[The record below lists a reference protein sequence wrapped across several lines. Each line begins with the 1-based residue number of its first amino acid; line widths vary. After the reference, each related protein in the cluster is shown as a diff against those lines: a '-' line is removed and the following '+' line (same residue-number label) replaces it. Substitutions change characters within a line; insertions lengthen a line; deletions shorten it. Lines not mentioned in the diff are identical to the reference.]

1 MARLIVKWR
10 YIKPGAPKQGEHYV
24 DYIAT
29 REGVEIESEKWKDEP
44 ATKEQEKLV
53 NRLIADFPD
62 CKDSFEYQDYLSAKT
77 KYTATEFI
85 DKAIEENV
93 DRIGKKENYIG
104 YIAMRPR
111 VEKSGAHGLIS
122 YTDEPIK
129 LSKVAKEVGNHDGI
143 VWTTI
148 ISLRR
153 EDAEKL
159 GYDNLPA
166 WKTLL
171 QAKSQ
176 DLANAMGVP
185 ITDMKWYAAFHN
197 ESGHPHVH
205 LVSYST
211 GKEPYMTRQGLEK
224 LKAAYAHEIFKND
237 LYEIYE
243 KQTEYR
249 DELRAESKEKIA
261 EIIRGINGKK
271 YENETLELMLK
282 ALAEKLQKHK
292 GKKVYGYLPKDVKN
306 LVNGVIDELMRDSDL
321 QKLYELWYEQR
332 ENVLKTYRDK
342 MPARM
347 SLSANEEFKS
357 VRNAVIAE
365 VLNLSFSSTPVID
378 ETPAEPTDKEIEK
391 SEKKSRKD
399 YKTAWQFYDWAK
411 ACMDKNGENYNPE
424 FAVKLF
430 TEAANG
436 GITVAKYK
444 LGKMLLNGDGVE
456 KDIVKAVEWL
466 KQAALEENEFAEYA
480 LGRLYLKGEEVEK
493 DLPLAMEYLR
503 SAAAKGNEYAAELI
517 RQKELFDKQNISLCI
532 SRLFKYLCGV
542 LQEKTEAIRA
552 NSTNEQ
558 RCTVQI
564 NLKKRENGNYEM
576 RVLAGAEGKIAEEIV
591 TYGAES
597 GKEPDGVSA
606 DGYLAFCGQN
616 VKADVTSFTIESNG
630 KTTFESAFTHDELA
644 YPDESQNG
652 KIWTISGRY
661 GENAVYCGAANRVG
675 LSAGRG
681 LRSNTAVEA
690 NTETEKT
697 FELSFK
703 WYYSAAETPQ
713 NSYVGVRFGCG
724 TSENFAGIGKKD
736 GKTVLVWYAKS
747 EIRAFVPLSAEAV
760 AEGENT
766 LLFRG
771 KFGEKLE
778 IEANGVTHELDN
790 FDTTGNFALSLYRT
804 GETGNEAAGD
814 TAKIEID
821 DALFVRYVSRNSKA
835 ESVSNDFSGV
845 KISEIEASDG
855 ILSVKEYYI
864 NRSAYYV
871 GAEVN
876 LPLVYAEG
884 KKGSLL
890 FGECKNYGYFAPKK
904 EYSEWIMRFD
914 LRVTDERNV
923 KQNPDGSFD
932 LPKLKSGAML
942 GVSFGKEYAAQSAT
956 ETDGIFFYNWY
967 NPDFTEGKQTYTGAD
982 GQVYCGTYLAASDTE
997 KSSWKFGN
1005 APISYDLWGDKSA
1018 VYNIM
1023 VIAENSTAKLYMKR
1037 ADESAEKMSSPIFT
1051 VTGVNTCGYA
1061 AIVGLNS
1068 ASFRI
1073 SNYSVTNISP
1083 YRGRSG
1089 K

>member
-1 MARLIVKWR
+1 MKH
-10 YIKPGAPKQGEHYV
+10 KHSKT
-24 DYIAT
+24 IA
-29 REGVEIESEKWKDEP
+29 
-44 ATKEQEKLV
+44 L
-53 NRLIADFPD
+53 
-62 CKDSFEYQDYLSAKT
+62 LSACCFVAAAIVIPCGETKT
-77 KYTATEFI
+77 CEAATSAERIFF
-85 DKAIEENV
+85 DNFDAQTLDSRRWNADESSVSLQKQYNVLRLNLADEWGPAVTLRQYKIEGDCNITFTLTQTSGNGWLGLAFGNKNAGDFTKGAKHVLRLE
-93 DRIGKKENYIG
+93 
-104 YIAMRPR
+104 
-111 VEKSGAHGLIS
+111 EKSVSLHSADIS
-122 YTDEPIK
+122 
-129 LSKVAKEVGNHDGI
+129 G
-143 VWTTI
+143 
-148 ISLRR
+148 
-153 EDAEKL
+153 
-159 GYDNLPA
+159 
-166 WKTLL
+166 
-171 QAKSQ
+171 
-176 DLANAMGVP
+176 
-185 ITDMKWYAAFHN
+185 
-197 ESGHPHVH
+197 
-205 LVSYST
+205 
-211 GKEPYMTRQGLEK
+211 
-224 LKAAYAHEIFKND
+224 
-237 LYEIYE
+237 
-243 KQTEYR
+243 
-249 DELRAESKEKIA
+249 
-261 EIIRGINGKK
+261 
-271 YENETLELMLK
+271 
-282 ALAEKLQKHK
+282 
-292 GKKVYGYLPKDVKN
+292 
-306 LVNGVIDELMRDSDL
+306 
-321 QKLYELWYEQR
+321 
-332 ENVLKTYRDK
+332 
-342 MPARM
+342 
-347 SLSANEEFKS
+347 
-357 VRNAVIAE
+357 
-365 VLNLSFSSTPVID
+365 
-378 ETPAEPTDKEIEK
+378 
-391 SEKKSRKD
+391 
-399 YKTAWQFYDWAK
+399 
-411 ACMDKNGENYNPE
+411 
-424 FAVKLF
+424 
-430 TEAANG
+430 
-436 GITVAKYK
+436 
-444 LGKMLLNGDGVE
+444 LLNDE
-456 KDIVKAVEWL
+456 S
-466 KQAALEENEFAEYA
+466 AE
-480 LGRLYLKGEEVEK
+480 
-493 DLPLAMEYLR
+493 
-503 SAAAKGNEYAAELI
+503 
-517 RQKELFDKQNISLCI
+517 QN
-532 SRLFKYLCGV
+532 RV
-542 LQEKTEAIRA
+542 QNEKTEAIRA
-552 NSTNEQ
+552 NSANEQ
-558 RCTVQI
+558 RCTVRI

-576 RVLAGAEGKIAEEIV
+576 RVLAGAAGKIAEEIV

-713 NSYVGVRFGCG
+713 NSYVGVRFGCDK
-724 TSENFAGIGKKD
+724 SENFAGIGKKD

-982 GQVYCGTYLAASDTE
+982 GQVYCGTYLAATDTE

>member
-1 MARLIVKWR
+1 MKH
-10 YIKPGAPKQGEHYV
+10 KHSKT
-24 DYIAT
+24 IA
-29 REGVEIESEKWKDEP
+29 
-44 ATKEQEKLV
+44 L
-53 NRLIADFPD
+53 
-62 CKDSFEYQDYLSAKT
+62 LSACCFAAAAICIPVGKT
-77 KYTATEFI
+77 KTCEAATSAERIFF
-85 DKAIEENV
+85 DNFDAQTLDSRRWRADESSVSLQKQYNVLRLNLADEWGPAVTLRKYKIEGDCTITFTLTQTSGNGWLGLAFGNKNAGDFTKGAKHVLRLE
-93 DRIGKKENYIG
+93 
-104 YIAMRPR
+104 
-111 VEKSGAHGLIS
+111 EKS
-122 YTDEPIK
+122 
-129 LSKVAKEVGNHDGI
+129 V
-143 VWTTI
+143 
-148 ISLRR
+148 SLHSA
-153 EDAEKL
+153 D
-159 GYDNLPA
+159 
-166 WKTLL
+166 
-171 QAKSQ
+171 S
-176 DLANAMGVP
+176 
-185 ITDMKWYAAFHN
+185 
-197 ESGHPHVH
+197 SG
-205 LVSYST
+205 
-211 GKEPYMTRQGLEK
+211 
-224 LKAAYAHEIFKND
+224 
-237 LYEIYE
+237 
-243 KQTEYR
+243 
-249 DELRAESKEKIA
+249 
-261 EIIRGINGKK
+261 
-271 YENETLELMLK
+271 
-282 ALAEKLQKHK
+282 
-292 GKKVYGYLPKDVKN
+292 
-306 LVNGVIDELMRDSDL
+306 
-321 QKLYELWYEQR
+321 
-332 ENVLKTYRDK
+332 
-342 MPARM
+342 
-347 SLSANEEFKS
+347 
-357 VRNAVIAE
+357 
-365 VLNLSFSSTPVID
+365 VLNDAS
-378 ETPAEPTDKEIEK
+378 
-391 SEKKSRKD
+391 
-399 YKTAWQFYDWAK
+399 
-411 ACMDKNGENYNPE
+411 
-424 FAVKLF
+424 
-430 TEAANG
+430 
-436 GITVAKYK
+436 
-444 LGKMLLNGDGVE
+444 VE
-456 KDIVKAVEWL
+456 
-466 KQAALEENEFAEYA
+466 
-480 LGRLYLKGEEVEK
+480 
-493 DLPLAMEYLR
+493 
-503 SAAAKGNEYAAELI
+503 
-517 RQKELFDKQNISLCI
+517 QN
-532 SRLFKYLCGV
+532 RV
-542 LQEKTEAIRA
+542 QNEKTEAIRA
-552 NSTNEQ
+552 NSANEQ
-558 RCTVQI
+558 RYTVQI

-591 TYGAES
+591 TYGAAD
-597 GKEPDGVSA
+597 GKEPDGVFA

-616 VKADVTSFTIESNG
+616 VKADVTSFSIESNG
-630 KTTFESAFTHDELA
+630 KTAFESAFTHDELA

-713 NSYVGVRFGCG
+713 NSYVGVRFGCDK
-724 TSENFAGIGKKD
+724 SENFAGIGKKD

-771 KFGEKLE
+771 KFGKKLE
-778 IEANGVTHELDN
+778 IEANGVTHELEN

-942 GVSFGKEYAAQSAT
+942 GVSFGKEYVAQSAT

-982 GQVYCGTYLAASDTE
+982 GQVYCGTYLAATDTE

>member
-1 MARLIVKWR
+1 MKH
-10 YIKPGAPKQGEHYV
+10 KHSKM
-24 DYIAT
+24 IA
-29 REGVEIESEKWKDEP
+29 
-44 ATKEQEKLV
+44 L
-53 NRLIADFPD
+53 
-62 CKDSFEYQDYLSAKT
+62 LSACCFVAAAIMIPRGETKT
-77 KYTATEFI
+77 CEAATSAERIFFDNFDAQTLDSRRWNADESSVSLQKQYNVLRLNLADEWGPAVTLRKY
-85 DKAIEENV
+85 KIEGDCNITFTLTQTSGNGWLGLAFGNKNAGDFTKGAKHVLRLE
-93 DRIGKKENYIG
+93 
-104 YIAMRPR
+104 
-111 VEKSGAHGLIS
+111 EKSVSLHSADIS
-122 YTDEPIK
+122 
-129 LSKVAKEVGNHDGI
+129 G
-143 VWTTI
+143 
-148 ISLRR
+148 
-153 EDAEKL
+153 
-159 GYDNLPA
+159 
-166 WKTLL
+166 
-171 QAKSQ
+171 
-176 DLANAMGVP
+176 
-185 ITDMKWYAAFHN
+185 
-197 ESGHPHVH
+197 
-205 LVSYST
+205 
-211 GKEPYMTRQGLEK
+211 
-224 LKAAYAHEIFKND
+224 
-237 LYEIYE
+237 
-243 KQTEYR
+243 
-249 DELRAESKEKIA
+249 
-261 EIIRGINGKK
+261 
-271 YENETLELMLK
+271 
-282 ALAEKLQKHK
+282 
-292 GKKVYGYLPKDVKN
+292 
-306 LVNGVIDELMRDSDL
+306 
-321 QKLYELWYEQR
+321 
-332 ENVLKTYRDK
+332 
-342 MPARM
+342 
-347 SLSANEEFKS
+347 
-357 VRNAVIAE
+357 
-365 VLNLSFSSTPVID
+365 VLNDAS
-378 ETPAEPTDKEIEK
+378 AE
-391 SEKKSRKD
+391 
-399 YKTAWQFYDWAK
+399 
-411 ACMDKNGENYNPE
+411 
-424 FAVKLF
+424 
-430 TEAANG
+430 
-436 GITVAKYK
+436 
-444 LGKMLLNGDGVE
+444 
-456 KDIVKAVEWL
+456 
-466 KQAALEENEFAEYA
+466 
-480 LGRLYLKGEEVEK
+480 
-493 DLPLAMEYLR
+493 
-503 SAAAKGNEYAAELI
+503 
-517 RQKELFDKQNISLCI
+517 QN
-532 SRLFKYLCGV
+532 RV
-542 LQEKTEAIRA
+542 QNEKTEAIRA
-552 NSTNEQ
+552 NSANDQ

-713 NSYVGVRFGCG
+713 NSYVGVRFGCDK
-724 TSENFAGIGKKD
+724 SENFAGIGKKD

-890 FGECKNYGYFAPKK
+890 FSECKNYGYFAPKK

>member
-1 MARLIVKWR
+1 MKH
-10 YIKPGAPKQGEHYV
+10 KHSKT
-24 DYIAT
+24 IA
-29 REGVEIESEKWKDEP
+29 
-44 ATKEQEKLV
+44 L
-53 NRLIADFPD
+53 
-62 CKDSFEYQDYLSAKT
+62 LSACCFAAAAIMIPRGETKT
-77 KYTATEFI
+77 CEAATSAERIFF
-85 DKAIEENV
+85 DNFDAQTLDSRRWNADESSVSLQKQYNVLRLNLADEWGPAVTLRQYKIEGDCNITFTLTQTSGNGWLGLAFGNKNAGDFTKGAKHVLRLE
-93 DRIGKKENYIG
+93 
-104 YIAMRPR
+104 
-111 VEKSGAHGLIS
+111 EKSVSLHSADIS
-122 YTDEPIK
+122 
-129 LSKVAKEVGNHDGI
+129 G
-143 VWTTI
+143 
-148 ISLRR
+148 
-153 EDAEKL
+153 
-159 GYDNLPA
+159 
-166 WKTLL
+166 
-171 QAKSQ
+171 
-176 DLANAMGVP
+176 
-185 ITDMKWYAAFHN
+185 
-197 ESGHPHVH
+197 
-205 LVSYST
+205 
-211 GKEPYMTRQGLEK
+211 
-224 LKAAYAHEIFKND
+224 
-237 LYEIYE
+237 
-243 KQTEYR
+243 
-249 DELRAESKEKIA
+249 
-261 EIIRGINGKK
+261 
-271 YENETLELMLK
+271 
-282 ALAEKLQKHK
+282 
-292 GKKVYGYLPKDVKN
+292 
-306 LVNGVIDELMRDSDL
+306 
-321 QKLYELWYEQR
+321 
-332 ENVLKTYRDK
+332 
-342 MPARM
+342 
-347 SLSANEEFKS
+347 
-357 VRNAVIAE
+357 
-365 VLNLSFSSTPVID
+365 VLNDAS
-378 ETPAEPTDKEIEK
+378 AE
-391 SEKKSRKD
+391 
-399 YKTAWQFYDWAK
+399 
-411 ACMDKNGENYNPE
+411 
-424 FAVKLF
+424 
-430 TEAANG
+430 
-436 GITVAKYK
+436 
-444 LGKMLLNGDGVE
+444 
-456 KDIVKAVEWL
+456 
-466 KQAALEENEFAEYA
+466 
-480 LGRLYLKGEEVEK
+480 
-493 DLPLAMEYLR
+493 
-503 SAAAKGNEYAAELI
+503 
-517 RQKELFDKQNISLCI
+517 QN
-532 SRLFKYLCGV
+532 RV
-542 LQEKTEAIRA
+542 QNEKTEAIRA
-552 NSTNEQ
+552 NSANEQ

-576 RVLAGAEGKIAEEIV
+576 RVLAGAAGKIAEEIV

-597 GKEPDGVSA
+597 GKEPDGVSV

-661 GENAVYCGAANRVG
+661 GEKAVYCGAANRVG

-713 NSYVGVRFGCG
+713 NSYVGVRFGCDKI
-724 TSENFAGIGKKD
+724 ENFAGIGKKD

-932 LPKLKSGAML
+932 LQKLKSGAML

-1005 APISYDLWGDKSA
+1005 APISYDLWGDKST

-1037 ADESAEKMSSPIFT
+1037 ADEGAEKMSSPIFT

>member
-1 MARLIVKWR
+1 MKH
-10 YIKPGAPKQGEHYV
+10 KHSKT
-24 DYIAT
+24 IA
-29 REGVEIESEKWKDEP
+29 
-44 ATKEQEKLV
+44 L
-53 NRLIADFPD
+53 
-62 CKDSFEYQDYLSAKT
+62 LSACCFVAAAIVIPRGETKT
-77 KYTATEFI
+77 CEAATYEERIFFDNFDAQTLDSRRWNADESSVSLQKQYNVLRLNLADEWGPAITLRKY
-85 DKAIEENV
+85 KIEGDCNITFTLTQTSGNGWLGLAFGNKNAGDFTKGAKHVLRLE
-93 DRIGKKENYIG
+93 
-104 YIAMRPR
+104 
-111 VEKSGAHGLIS
+111 EKSVSLHSADIS
-122 YTDEPIK
+122 
-129 LSKVAKEVGNHDGI
+129 G
-143 VWTTI
+143 
-148 ISLRR
+148 
-153 EDAEKL
+153 
-159 GYDNLPA
+159 
-166 WKTLL
+166 
-171 QAKSQ
+171 
-176 DLANAMGVP
+176 
-185 ITDMKWYAAFHN
+185 
-197 ESGHPHVH
+197 
-205 LVSYST
+205 
-211 GKEPYMTRQGLEK
+211 
-224 LKAAYAHEIFKND
+224 
-237 LYEIYE
+237 
-243 KQTEYR
+243 
-249 DELRAESKEKIA
+249 
-261 EIIRGINGKK
+261 
-271 YENETLELMLK
+271 
-282 ALAEKLQKHK
+282 
-292 GKKVYGYLPKDVKN
+292 
-306 LVNGVIDELMRDSDL
+306 
-321 QKLYELWYEQR
+321 
-332 ENVLKTYRDK
+332 
-342 MPARM
+342 
-347 SLSANEEFKS
+347 
-357 VRNAVIAE
+357 
-365 VLNLSFSSTPVID
+365 VLNDAS
-378 ETPAEPTDKEIEK
+378 AE
-391 SEKKSRKD
+391 
-399 YKTAWQFYDWAK
+399 
-411 ACMDKNGENYNPE
+411 
-424 FAVKLF
+424 
-430 TEAANG
+430 
-436 GITVAKYK
+436 
-444 LGKMLLNGDGVE
+444 
-456 KDIVKAVEWL
+456 
-466 KQAALEENEFAEYA
+466 
-480 LGRLYLKGEEVEK
+480 
-493 DLPLAMEYLR
+493 
-503 SAAAKGNEYAAELI
+503 
-517 RQKELFDKQNISLCI
+517 QN
-532 SRLFKYLCGV
+532 RV
-542 LQEKTEAIRA
+542 QNEKTEAIRA
-552 NSTNEQ
+552 NSANEQ

-576 RVLAGAEGKIAEEIV
+576 RVLAGAAGKIAEEIV

-713 NSYVGVRFGCG
+713 NSYVGVRFGCDK
-724 TSENFAGIGKKD
+724 SENFAGIGKKD

-778 IEANGVTHELDN
+778 IEANGVTHEFDN

-923 KQNPDGSFD
+923 KRNPDGSFD

-942 GVSFGKEYAAQSAT
+942 GVSFGKEYAAQSST

>member
-1 MARLIVKWR
+1 MKH
-10 YIKPGAPKQGEHYV
+10 KHSKT
-24 DYIAT
+24 IA
-29 REGVEIESEKWKDEP
+29 
-44 ATKEQEKLV
+44 L
-53 NRLIADFPD
+53 
-62 CKDSFEYQDYLSAKT
+62 LSACCFAVAAIVIPRSETKT
-77 KYTATEFI
+77 CEAATSAERIFF
-85 DKAIEENV
+85 DNFDAQTLDSRRWNADESSVSLQKQYNVLRLNLADEWGPAVTLRRYKIEGDCNITFTLTQTSGNGWLGLAFGNKNAGDFTKGAKHVLRFE
-93 DRIGKKENYIG
+93 
-104 YIAMRPR
+104 
-111 VEKSGAHGLIS
+111 EKSVSLHSADIS
-122 YTDEPIK
+122 
-129 LSKVAKEVGNHDGI
+129 G
-143 VWTTI
+143 
-148 ISLRR
+148 
-153 EDAEKL
+153 
-159 GYDNLPA
+159 
-166 WKTLL
+166 
-171 QAKSQ
+171 
-176 DLANAMGVP
+176 
-185 ITDMKWYAAFHN
+185 
-197 ESGHPHVH
+197 
-205 LVSYST
+205 
-211 GKEPYMTRQGLEK
+211 
-224 LKAAYAHEIFKND
+224 
-237 LYEIYE
+237 
-243 KQTEYR
+243 
-249 DELRAESKEKIA
+249 
-261 EIIRGINGKK
+261 
-271 YENETLELMLK
+271 
-282 ALAEKLQKHK
+282 
-292 GKKVYGYLPKDVKN
+292 
-306 LVNGVIDELMRDSDL
+306 
-321 QKLYELWYEQR
+321 
-332 ENVLKTYRDK
+332 
-342 MPARM
+342 
-347 SLSANEEFKS
+347 
-357 VRNAVIAE
+357 
-365 VLNLSFSSTPVID
+365 VLNDAS
-378 ETPAEPTDKEIEK
+378 AE
-391 SEKKSRKD
+391 
-399 YKTAWQFYDWAK
+399 
-411 ACMDKNGENYNPE
+411 
-424 FAVKLF
+424 
-430 TEAANG
+430 
-436 GITVAKYK
+436 
-444 LGKMLLNGDGVE
+444 
-456 KDIVKAVEWL
+456 
-466 KQAALEENEFAEYA
+466 
-480 LGRLYLKGEEVEK
+480 
-493 DLPLAMEYLR
+493 
-503 SAAAKGNEYAAELI
+503 
-517 RQKELFDKQNISLCI
+517 QN
-532 SRLFKYLCGV
+532 RV
-542 LQEKTEAIRA
+542 QNEKTEAIRT
-552 NSTNEQ
+552 NSANEQ

-591 TYGAES
+591 TYGAAD

-661 GENAVYCGAANRVG
+661 GEKAVYCGAANRVG

-713 NSYVGVRFGCG
+713 NSYVGVRFGCDK
-724 TSENFAGIGKKD
+724 SENFAGIGKKD

-804 GETGNEAAGD
+804 GETGNETAGD

>member
-1 MARLIVKWR
+1 MLRLNLADEWGPAVTLRQYKIEGDCNITFTLTQTSGNGWLGLAFGNKNAGDFT
-10 YIKPGAPKQGEHYV
+10 KGAKHV
-24 DYIAT
+24 
-29 REGVEIESEKWKDEP
+29 
-44 ATKEQEKLV
+44 L
-53 NRLIADFPD
+53 RL
-62 CKDSFEYQDYLSAKT
+62 E
-77 KYTATEFI
+77 
-85 DKAIEENV
+85 
-93 DRIGKKENYIG
+93 
-104 YIAMRPR
+104 
-111 VEKSGAHGLIS
+111 EKSVSLHSADIS
-122 YTDEPIK
+122 
-129 LSKVAKEVGNHDGI
+129 G
-143 VWTTI
+143 
-148 ISLRR
+148 
-153 EDAEKL
+153 
-159 GYDNLPA
+159 
-166 WKTLL
+166 
-171 QAKSQ
+171 
-176 DLANAMGVP
+176 
-185 ITDMKWYAAFHN
+185 
-197 ESGHPHVH
+197 
-205 LVSYST
+205 
-211 GKEPYMTRQGLEK
+211 
-224 LKAAYAHEIFKND
+224 
-237 LYEIYE
+237 
-243 KQTEYR
+243 
-249 DELRAESKEKIA
+249 
-261 EIIRGINGKK
+261 
-271 YENETLELMLK
+271 
-282 ALAEKLQKHK
+282 
-292 GKKVYGYLPKDVKN
+292 
-306 LVNGVIDELMRDSDL
+306 
-321 QKLYELWYEQR
+321 
-332 ENVLKTYRDK
+332 
-342 MPARM
+342 
-347 SLSANEEFKS
+347 
-357 VRNAVIAE
+357 
-365 VLNLSFSSTPVID
+365 VLNDAS
-378 ETPAEPTDKEIEK
+378 AE
-391 SEKKSRKD
+391 
-399 YKTAWQFYDWAK
+399 
-411 ACMDKNGENYNPE
+411 
-424 FAVKLF
+424 
-430 TEAANG
+430 
-436 GITVAKYK
+436 
-444 LGKMLLNGDGVE
+444 
-456 KDIVKAVEWL
+456 
-466 KQAALEENEFAEYA
+466 
-480 LGRLYLKGEEVEK
+480 
-493 DLPLAMEYLR
+493 
-503 SAAAKGNEYAAELI
+503 
-517 RQKELFDKQNISLCI
+517 QN
-532 SRLFKYLCGV
+532 RV
-542 LQEKTEAIRA
+542 QNEKTEAIRA
-552 NSTNEQ
+552 NSANEQ

-713 NSYVGVRFGCG
+713 NSYVGVRFGCDK
-724 TSENFAGIGKKD
+724 SENFAGIGKKD

-778 IEANGVTHELDN
+778 IEANGVTHEFDN

-1083 YRGRSG
+1083 YRGRGG

>member
-1 MARLIVKWR
+1 MK
-10 YIKPGAPKQGEHYV
+10 YKHSKT
-24 DYIAT
+24 IA
-29 REGVEIESEKWKDEP
+29 
-44 ATKEQEKLV
+44 L
-53 NRLIADFPD
+53 
-62 CKDSFEYQDYLSAKT
+62 LSACCFAVAAICIPVGKT
-77 KYTATEFI
+77 KTCEAATSAERIFF
-85 DKAIEENV
+85 DNFDAQTLDSRRWNADESSVSLQKQYNV
-93 DRIGKKENYIG
+93 LRLNL
-104 YIAMRPR
+104 A
-111 VEKSGAHGLIS
+111 
-122 YTDEPIK
+122 DEWGPA
-129 LSKVAKEVGNHDGI
+129 V
-143 VWTTI
+143 T
-148 ISLRR
+148 LRR
-153 EDAEKL
+153 YKIEGDCNITFTLTQTSGNGWL
-159 GYDNLPA
+159 GLAFGNKNAGDFTKGAKHVLR
-166 WKTLL
+166 LE
-171 QAKSQ
+171 AKSVSLHSA
-176 DLANAMGVP
+176 D
-185 ITDMKWYAAFHN
+185 I
-197 ESGHPHVH
+197 SG
-205 LVSYST
+205 
-211 GKEPYMTRQGLEK
+211 
-224 LKAAYAHEIFKND
+224 
-237 LYEIYE
+237 
-243 KQTEYR
+243 
-249 DELRAESKEKIA
+249 
-261 EIIRGINGKK
+261 
-271 YENETLELMLK
+271 
-282 ALAEKLQKHK
+282 
-292 GKKVYGYLPKDVKN
+292 
-306 LVNGVIDELMRDSDL
+306 
-321 QKLYELWYEQR
+321 
-332 ENVLKTYRDK
+332 
-342 MPARM
+342 
-347 SLSANEEFKS
+347 
-357 VRNAVIAE
+357 
-365 VLNLSFSSTPVID
+365 VLNDAS
-378 ETPAEPTDKEIEK
+378 AE
-391 SEKKSRKD
+391 
-399 YKTAWQFYDWAK
+399 
-411 ACMDKNGENYNPE
+411 
-424 FAVKLF
+424 
-430 TEAANG
+430 
-436 GITVAKYK
+436 
-444 LGKMLLNGDGVE
+444 
-456 KDIVKAVEWL
+456 
-466 KQAALEENEFAEYA
+466 
-480 LGRLYLKGEEVEK
+480 
-493 DLPLAMEYLR
+493 
-503 SAAAKGNEYAAELI
+503 
-517 RQKELFDKQNISLCI
+517 QN
-532 SRLFKYLCGV
+532 RV
-542 LQEKTEAIRA
+542 QNEKTEAIRT
-552 NSTNEQ
+552 NSANEQ

-564 NLKKRENGNYEM
+564 NLKKRENGSYEM
-576 RVLAGAEGKIAEEIV
+576 RVFAGAAGKNAEEIV
-591 TYGAES
+591 TYGAAD
-597 GKEPDGVSA
+597 GKEPDGISA

-616 VKADVTSFTIESNG
+616 VKADVASFKIEANG
-630 KTTFESAFTHDELA
+630 KTAFESAFTHDELA

-713 NSYVGVRFGCG
+713 NSYVGVRFGCDK
-724 TSENFAGIGKKD
+724 SENFAGIGKKD

-747 EIRAFVPLSAEAV
+747 EIRAFVLLSAEAV

-790 FDTTGNFALSLYRT
+790 FDTTGNFALSIYSPDDAK
-804 GETGNEAAGD
+804 NEAAGD

-904 EYSEWIMRFD
+904 EYSEWIIRFD
-914 LRVTDERNV
+914 LQVTDERNV

-1051 VTGVNTCGYA
+1051 ITGVNTCGYA

>member
-1 MARLIVKWR
+1 MKH
-10 YIKPGAPKQGEHYV
+10 KHSKT
-24 DYIAT
+24 IA
-29 REGVEIESEKWKDEP
+29 
-44 ATKEQEKLV
+44 L
-53 NRLIADFPD
+53 
-62 CKDSFEYQDYLSAKT
+62 LSACCFAAAAIVIPRGETKT
-77 KYTATEFI
+77 CEAATSAERIFF
-85 DKAIEENV
+85 DNFDAQTLDSRRWNADESSVSLQKQYNVLRLNLADEWGPAVTLRRYKIEGDCNITFTLTQTSGNGWLGLAFGNKNAGDFTKGAKHVLRLE
-93 DRIGKKENYIG
+93 
-104 YIAMRPR
+104 
-111 VEKSGAHGLIS
+111 EKSVSLHSADIS
-122 YTDEPIK
+122 
-129 LSKVAKEVGNHDGI
+129 G
-143 VWTTI
+143 
-148 ISLRR
+148 
-153 EDAEKL
+153 
-159 GYDNLPA
+159 
-166 WKTLL
+166 
-171 QAKSQ
+171 
-176 DLANAMGVP
+176 
-185 ITDMKWYAAFHN
+185 
-197 ESGHPHVH
+197 
-205 LVSYST
+205 
-211 GKEPYMTRQGLEK
+211 
-224 LKAAYAHEIFKND
+224 
-237 LYEIYE
+237 
-243 KQTEYR
+243 
-249 DELRAESKEKIA
+249 
-261 EIIRGINGKK
+261 
-271 YENETLELMLK
+271 
-282 ALAEKLQKHK
+282 
-292 GKKVYGYLPKDVKN
+292 
-306 LVNGVIDELMRDSDL
+306 
-321 QKLYELWYEQR
+321 
-332 ENVLKTYRDK
+332 
-342 MPARM
+342 
-347 SLSANEEFKS
+347 
-357 VRNAVIAE
+357 
-365 VLNLSFSSTPVID
+365 VLNDAS
-378 ETPAEPTDKEIEK
+378 AE
-391 SEKKSRKD
+391 
-399 YKTAWQFYDWAK
+399 
-411 ACMDKNGENYNPE
+411 
-424 FAVKLF
+424 
-430 TEAANG
+430 
-436 GITVAKYK
+436 
-444 LGKMLLNGDGVE
+444 
-456 KDIVKAVEWL
+456 
-466 KQAALEENEFAEYA
+466 
-480 LGRLYLKGEEVEK
+480 
-493 DLPLAMEYLR
+493 
-503 SAAAKGNEYAAELI
+503 
-517 RQKELFDKQNISLCI
+517 QN
-532 SRLFKYLCGV
+532 RV
-542 LQEKTEAIRA
+542 QNEKTEAIRA
-552 NSTNEQ
+552 NSANDH

-576 RVLAGAEGKIAEEIV
+576 RVLAGAAGKIAEEIV

-661 GENAVYCGAANRVG
+661 GEKAVYCGAANRVG

-713 NSYVGVRFGCG
+713 NSYVGVRFGCDK
-724 TSENFAGIGKKD
+724 SENFAGIGKKD

-778 IEANGVTHELDN
+778 IEANGVTYELDN

-876 LPLVYAEG
+876 LPLVYTEG

>member
-29 REGVEIESEKWKDEP
+29 REGVEIEGEKWKGEP

-53 NRLIADFPD
+53 NRLIVDFPD

-111 VEKSGAHGLIS
+111 VEKSGAHGLFS
-122 YTDEPIK
+122 YFDEPIK
-129 LSKVAKEVGNHDGI
+129 LSKVAKEVGNHDGV
-143 VWTTI
+143 VWTTV
-148 ISLRR
+148 ISLKR
-153 EDAEKL
+153 EDAAKL

-171 QAKSQ
+171 RAKSQ

-205 LVSYST
+205 LVSYSA

-249 DELRAESKEKIA
+249 DELRVESKEKIA
-261 EIIRGINGKK
+261 ETIRRINGKK

-282 ALAEKLQKHK
+282 TLAEKLKQYK
-292 GKKVYGYLPKDVKN
+292 GKKVYGYVPKDVKN
-306 LVNGVIDELMRDSDL
+306 LVNGVIDELMRNNDL

-342 MPARM
+342 MPERM
-347 SLSANEEFKS
+347 PLSANEEFKS

-365 VLNLSFSSTPVID
+365 ALNLSFS
-378 ETPAEPTDKEIEK
+378 ETPTVEETPPEPTEKEIEK
-391 SEKKSRKD
+391 SEKKPRKD

-411 ACMDKNGENYNPE
+411 ACTDKNGEGYNPE

-444 LGKMLLNGDGVE
+444 LGKMLLNGDVVK
-456 KDIVKAVEWL
+456 KDIPKAIEWL
-466 KQAALEENEFAEYA
+466 KQAAMEENEFAEYA
-480 LGRLYLKGEEVEK
+480 LGRLYLFGLGVEK
-493 DLPLAMEYLR
+493 DLPLAMAYLR

-517 RQKELFDKQNISLCI
+517 RQKELFDKQSISLCI

-552 NSTNEQ
+552 NSANEQ

-576 RVLAGAEGKIAEEIV
+576 RVLAGAAGKIAEEIV

-606 DGYLAFCGQN
+606 GGYLAFCGQN

-713 NSYVGVRFGCG
+713 NSYVGVRFGCDK
-724 TSENFAGIGKKD
+724 SENFAGIGKKD
-736 GKTVLVWYAKS
+736 GKIVLVWYAKS
-747 EIRAFVPLSAEAV
+747 EIRAFVLLSAEAV

-982 GQVYCGTYLAASDTE
+982 GQVYCGTYLAATDTE

>member
-29 REGVEIESEKWKDEP
+29 REGVEIEGEKWKGEP

-53 NRLIADFPD
+53 NRLIVDFPD

-111 VEKSGAHGLIS
+111 VEKSGAHGLFS
-122 YTDEPIK
+122 YFDEPIK
-129 LSKVAKEVGNHDGI
+129 LSKVAKEVGNHDGV
-143 VWTTI
+143 VWTTV
-148 ISLRR
+148 ISLKR
-153 EDAEKL
+153 EDAAKL

-171 QAKSQ
+171 RAKPQ

-205 LVSYST
+205 LVSYSA

-249 DELRAESKEKIA
+249 DELRVESKEKIA
-261 EIIRGINGKK
+261 ETIRRINGKK

-282 ALAEKLQKHK
+282 TLAEKLKQYK
-292 GKKVYGYLPKDVKN
+292 GKKVYGYVPKDVKN
-306 LVNGVIDELMRDSDL
+306 LVNGVIDELMRNNDL

-342 MPARM
+342 MPERM
-347 SLSANEEFKS
+347 PLSANEEFKS

-365 VLNLSFSSTPVID
+365 ALNLSFS
-378 ETPAEPTDKEIEK
+378 ETPTVEETPPEPTEKEIEK
-391 SEKKSRKD
+391 SEKKPRKD

-411 ACMDKNGENYNPE
+411 ACTDKNGEGYNPE

-444 LGKMLLNGDGVE
+444 LGKMLLNGDVVK
-456 KDIVKAVEWL
+456 KDIPKAIEWL
-466 KQAALEENEFAEYA
+466 KQAAMEENEFAEYA
-480 LGRLYLKGEEVEK
+480 LGRLYLFGLGVEK
-493 DLPLAMEYLR
+493 DLPLAMAYLR

-517 RQKELFDKQNISLCI
+517 RQKELFDKQSISLCI

-552 NSTNEQ
+552 NSANEQ

-713 NSYVGVRFGCG
+713 NSYVGVRFGCDK
-724 TSENFAGIGKKD
+724 SENFAGIGKKD

-778 IEANGVTHELDN
+778 IEANGVTHEFDN

-956 ETDGIFFYNWY
+956 ETGGIFFYNWY

>member
-29 REGVEIESEKWKDEP
+29 REGVEIEGEKWKGEP

-53 NRLIADFPD
+53 NRLIVDFPD

-111 VEKSGAHGLIS
+111 VEKSGAHGLFS
-122 YTDEPIK
+122 YFDEPIK
-129 LSKVAKEVGNHDGI
+129 LSKVAKEVGNHDGV
-143 VWTTI
+143 VWTTV
-148 ISLRR
+148 ISLKR
-153 EDAEKL
+153 EDAAKL

-171 QAKSQ
+171 RAKSQ

-205 LVSYST
+205 LVSYSA

-249 DELRAESKEKIA
+249 DELRVESKEKIA
-261 EIIRGINGKK
+261 ETIRRINGKK

-282 ALAEKLQKHK
+282 TLAEKLKQYK
-292 GKKVYGYLPKDVKN
+292 GKKVYGYVPKDVKN
-306 LVNGVIDELMRDSDL
+306 LVNGVIDELMRNNDL

-342 MPARM
+342 MPERM
-347 SLSANEEFKS
+347 PLSANEEFKS

-365 VLNLSFSSTPVID
+365 ALNLSFS
-378 ETPAEPTDKEIEK
+378 ETPTVEETPPEPTEKEIEK
-391 SEKKSRKD
+391 SEKKPRKD

-411 ACMDKNGENYNPE
+411 ACTDKNGEGYNPE

-444 LGKMLLNGDGVE
+444 LGKMLLNGDVVK
-456 KDIVKAVEWL
+456 KDIPKAIEWL
-466 KQAALEENEFAEYA
+466 KQAAMEENEFAEYA
-480 LGRLYLKGEEVEK
+480 LGRLYLFGLGVEK
-493 DLPLAMEYLR
+493 DLPLAMAYLR

-517 RQKELFDKQNISLCI
+517 RQKELFDKQSISLCI

-552 NSTNEQ
+552 NSANEQ

-576 RVLAGAEGKIAEEIV
+576 RVLAGAAGKIAEEIV

-606 DGYLAFCGQN
+606 GGYLAFCGQN

-675 LSAGRG
+675 LSSGRG

-713 NSYVGVRFGCG
+713 NSYVGVRFGCDK
-724 TSENFAGIGKKD
+724 SENFAGIGKKD
-736 GKTVLVWYAKS
+736 GKIVLVWYAKS
-747 EIRAFVPLSAEAV
+747 EIRAFVLLSAEAV

-982 GQVYCGTYLAASDTE
+982 GQVYCGTYLAATDTE

>member
-1 MARLIVKWR
+1 MKH
-10 YIKPGAPKQGEHYV
+10 KHSKT
-24 DYIAT
+24 IA
-29 REGVEIESEKWKDEP
+29 
-44 ATKEQEKLV
+44 L
-53 NRLIADFPD
+53 
-62 CKDSFEYQDYLSAKT
+62 LSACCFVAAAICIPVGKT
-77 KYTATEFI
+77 KTCEAATSAERIFF
-85 DKAIEENV
+85 DNFDAQTLDSRRWNADESSVSLQKQYNVLRLNLADEWGPAVTLRQYKIEGDCNITFTLTQTSGNGWLGLAFGNKNAGDFTKGAKHVLRLE
-93 DRIGKKENYIG
+93 
-104 YIAMRPR
+104 
-111 VEKSGAHGLIS
+111 EKSVSLHSADIS
-122 YTDEPIK
+122 
-129 LSKVAKEVGNHDGI
+129 G
-143 VWTTI
+143 
-148 ISLRR
+148 
-153 EDAEKL
+153 
-159 GYDNLPA
+159 
-166 WKTLL
+166 
-171 QAKSQ
+171 
-176 DLANAMGVP
+176 
-185 ITDMKWYAAFHN
+185 
-197 ESGHPHVH
+197 
-205 LVSYST
+205 
-211 GKEPYMTRQGLEK
+211 
-224 LKAAYAHEIFKND
+224 
-237 LYEIYE
+237 
-243 KQTEYR
+243 
-249 DELRAESKEKIA
+249 
-261 EIIRGINGKK
+261 
-271 YENETLELMLK
+271 
-282 ALAEKLQKHK
+282 
-292 GKKVYGYLPKDVKN
+292 
-306 LVNGVIDELMRDSDL
+306 
-321 QKLYELWYEQR
+321 
-332 ENVLKTYRDK
+332 
-342 MPARM
+342 
-347 SLSANEEFKS
+347 
-357 VRNAVIAE
+357 
-365 VLNLSFSSTPVID
+365 VLNDAS
-378 ETPAEPTDKEIEK
+378 AE
-391 SEKKSRKD
+391 
-399 YKTAWQFYDWAK
+399 
-411 ACMDKNGENYNPE
+411 
-424 FAVKLF
+424 
-430 TEAANG
+430 
-436 GITVAKYK
+436 
-444 LGKMLLNGDGVE
+444 
-456 KDIVKAVEWL
+456 
-466 KQAALEENEFAEYA
+466 
-480 LGRLYLKGEEVEK
+480 
-493 DLPLAMEYLR
+493 
-503 SAAAKGNEYAAELI
+503 
-517 RQKELFDKQNISLCI
+517 QN
-532 SRLFKYLCGV
+532 RV
-542 LQEKTEAIRA
+542 QNEKTEAIRA
-552 NSTNEQ
+552 NSANEQ

-661 GENAVYCGAANRVG
+661 GEKAVYCGAANRVG

-697 FELSFK
+697 FELSFQ

-713 NSYVGVRFGCG
+713 NSYVGVRFGCDKI
-724 TSENFAGIGKKD
+724 ENFAGIGKKD

-982 GQVYCGTYLAASDTE
+982 GQVYCGTYLAATDTE

>member
-1 MARLIVKWR
+1 MKH
-10 YIKPGAPKQGEHYV
+10 KHSKT
-24 DYIAT
+24 IA
-29 REGVEIESEKWKDEP
+29 
-44 ATKEQEKLV
+44 L
-53 NRLIADFPD
+53 
-62 CKDSFEYQDYLSAKT
+62 LSACCFVAAAIVIPCGETKT
-77 KYTATEFI
+77 CEAATSAERIFF
-85 DKAIEENV
+85 DNFDAQTLDSRRWNADESSVSLQKQYNVLRLNLADEWGPAVTLRQYKIEGDCNITFTLTQTSGNGWLGLAFGNKNAGDFTKGAKHVLRLE
-93 DRIGKKENYIG
+93 
-104 YIAMRPR
+104 
-111 VEKSGAHGLIS
+111 EKSVSLHSADIS
-122 YTDEPIK
+122 
-129 LSKVAKEVGNHDGI
+129 G
-143 VWTTI
+143 
-148 ISLRR
+148 
-153 EDAEKL
+153 
-159 GYDNLPA
+159 
-166 WKTLL
+166 
-171 QAKSQ
+171 
-176 DLANAMGVP
+176 
-185 ITDMKWYAAFHN
+185 
-197 ESGHPHVH
+197 
-205 LVSYST
+205 
-211 GKEPYMTRQGLEK
+211 
-224 LKAAYAHEIFKND
+224 
-237 LYEIYE
+237 
-243 KQTEYR
+243 
-249 DELRAESKEKIA
+249 
-261 EIIRGINGKK
+261 
-271 YENETLELMLK
+271 
-282 ALAEKLQKHK
+282 
-292 GKKVYGYLPKDVKN
+292 
-306 LVNGVIDELMRDSDL
+306 
-321 QKLYELWYEQR
+321 
-332 ENVLKTYRDK
+332 
-342 MPARM
+342 
-347 SLSANEEFKS
+347 
-357 VRNAVIAE
+357 
-365 VLNLSFSSTPVID
+365 VLNDAS
-378 ETPAEPTDKEIEK
+378 AE
-391 SEKKSRKD
+391 
-399 YKTAWQFYDWAK
+399 
-411 ACMDKNGENYNPE
+411 
-424 FAVKLF
+424 
-430 TEAANG
+430 
-436 GITVAKYK
+436 
-444 LGKMLLNGDGVE
+444 
-456 KDIVKAVEWL
+456 
-466 KQAALEENEFAEYA
+466 
-480 LGRLYLKGEEVEK
+480 
-493 DLPLAMEYLR
+493 
-503 SAAAKGNEYAAELI
+503 
-517 RQKELFDKQNISLCI
+517 QN
-532 SRLFKYLCGV
+532 RV
-542 LQEKTEAIRA
+542 QNEKTEAIRA
-552 NSTNEQ
+552 NSANEQ

-690 NTETEKT
+690 NSETEKT

-713 NSYVGVRFGCG
+713 NSYVGVRFGCDK
-724 TSENFAGIGKKD
+724 SENFAGIGKKD

>member
-1 MARLIVKWR
+1 MKH
-10 YIKPGAPKQGEHYV
+10 KHSKT
-24 DYIAT
+24 IA
-29 REGVEIESEKWKDEP
+29 
-44 ATKEQEKLV
+44 L
-53 NRLIADFPD
+53 
-62 CKDSFEYQDYLSAKT
+62 LSACCFVAAAIMIPRSETKT
-77 KYTATEFI
+77 CEAATSAERIFF
-85 DKAIEENV
+85 DNFDAPTLDSRRWNADESSVSLQKQYNVLRLNLADEWGPAVTLRQYKIEGDCNITFTLTQTSGNGWLGLAFGNKNAGDFTKGAKHVLRLE
-93 DRIGKKENYIG
+93 
-104 YIAMRPR
+104 
-111 VEKSGAHGLIS
+111 EKSVSLHSADIS
-122 YTDEPIK
+122 
-129 LSKVAKEVGNHDGI
+129 G
-143 VWTTI
+143 
-148 ISLRR
+148 
-153 EDAEKL
+153 
-159 GYDNLPA
+159 
-166 WKTLL
+166 
-171 QAKSQ
+171 
-176 DLANAMGVP
+176 
-185 ITDMKWYAAFHN
+185 
-197 ESGHPHVH
+197 
-205 LVSYST
+205 
-211 GKEPYMTRQGLEK
+211 
-224 LKAAYAHEIFKND
+224 
-237 LYEIYE
+237 
-243 KQTEYR
+243 
-249 DELRAESKEKIA
+249 
-261 EIIRGINGKK
+261 
-271 YENETLELMLK
+271 
-282 ALAEKLQKHK
+282 
-292 GKKVYGYLPKDVKN
+292 
-306 LVNGVIDELMRDSDL
+306 
-321 QKLYELWYEQR
+321 
-332 ENVLKTYRDK
+332 
-342 MPARM
+342 
-347 SLSANEEFKS
+347 
-357 VRNAVIAE
+357 
-365 VLNLSFSSTPVID
+365 VLNDAS
-378 ETPAEPTDKEIEK
+378 
-391 SEKKSRKD
+391 
-399 YKTAWQFYDWAK
+399 
-411 ACMDKNGENYNPE
+411 
-424 FAVKLF
+424 
-430 TEAANG
+430 
-436 GITVAKYK
+436 
-444 LGKMLLNGDGVE
+444 VE
-456 KDIVKAVEWL
+456 
-466 KQAALEENEFAEYA
+466 
-480 LGRLYLKGEEVEK
+480 
-493 DLPLAMEYLR
+493 
-503 SAAAKGNEYAAELI
+503 
-517 RQKELFDKQNISLCI
+517 QN
-532 SRLFKYLCGV
+532 RV
-542 LQEKTEAIRA
+542 QNEKTEAIRA

-576 RVLAGAEGKIAEEIV
+576 RVLVGAEGKIAEEIV

-597 GKEPDGVSA
+597 SKEPDGVSA

-661 GENAVYCGAANRVG
+661 GEKAVYCGAANRVG

-713 NSYVGVRFGCG
+713 NSYVGVRFGCDK
-724 TSENFAGIGKKD
+724 SENFAGIGKKD

>member
-1 MARLIVKWR
+1 MKH
-10 YIKPGAPKQGEHYV
+10 KHSKT
-24 DYIAT
+24 IA
-29 REGVEIESEKWKDEP
+29 
-44 ATKEQEKLV
+44 L
-53 NRLIADFPD
+53 
-62 CKDSFEYQDYLSAKT
+62 LSACCFVAAAICIPVGKVKT
-77 KYTATEFI
+77 CEAATSAERIFF
-85 DKAIEENV
+85 DNFDAQTLDSRRWNADESSVSLQKQYNVLRLNLADEWGPAVTLRQYKIEGDCNITFTLTQTSGNGWLGLAFGNKNAGDFTKGAKHVLRLE
-93 DRIGKKENYIG
+93 
-104 YIAMRPR
+104 
-111 VEKSGAHGLIS
+111 EKSVSLHSADIS
-122 YTDEPIK
+122 
-129 LSKVAKEVGNHDGI
+129 G
-143 VWTTI
+143 
-148 ISLRR
+148 
-153 EDAEKL
+153 
-159 GYDNLPA
+159 
-166 WKTLL
+166 
-171 QAKSQ
+171 
-176 DLANAMGVP
+176 
-185 ITDMKWYAAFHN
+185 
-197 ESGHPHVH
+197 
-205 LVSYST
+205 
-211 GKEPYMTRQGLEK
+211 
-224 LKAAYAHEIFKND
+224 
-237 LYEIYE
+237 
-243 KQTEYR
+243 
-249 DELRAESKEKIA
+249 
-261 EIIRGINGKK
+261 
-271 YENETLELMLK
+271 
-282 ALAEKLQKHK
+282 
-292 GKKVYGYLPKDVKN
+292 
-306 LVNGVIDELMRDSDL
+306 
-321 QKLYELWYEQR
+321 
-332 ENVLKTYRDK
+332 
-342 MPARM
+342 
-347 SLSANEEFKS
+347 
-357 VRNAVIAE
+357 
-365 VLNLSFSSTPVID
+365 VLNDAS
-378 ETPAEPTDKEIEK
+378 AE
-391 SEKKSRKD
+391 
-399 YKTAWQFYDWAK
+399 
-411 ACMDKNGENYNPE
+411 
-424 FAVKLF
+424 
-430 TEAANG
+430 
-436 GITVAKYK
+436 
-444 LGKMLLNGDGVE
+444 
-456 KDIVKAVEWL
+456 
-466 KQAALEENEFAEYA
+466 
-480 LGRLYLKGEEVEK
+480 
-493 DLPLAMEYLR
+493 
-503 SAAAKGNEYAAELI
+503 
-517 RQKELFDKQNISLCI
+517 QN
-532 SRLFKYLCGV
+532 RV
-542 LQEKTEAIRA
+542 QNEKTEAIRA
-552 NSTNEQ
+552 NSANEQ
-558 RCTVQI
+558 RCTVRI

-591 TYGAES
+591 TYGAAD

-697 FELSFK
+697 FELSFN

-713 NSYVGVRFGCG
+713 NSYVGVRFGCDK
-724 TSENFAGIGKKD
+724 SENFAGIGKKD

>member
-1 MARLIVKWR
+1 MK
-10 YIKPGAPKQGEHYV
+10 YKHSKT
-24 DYIAT
+24 IA
-29 REGVEIESEKWKDEP
+29 
-44 ATKEQEKLV
+44 L
-53 NRLIADFPD
+53 
-62 CKDSFEYQDYLSAKT
+62 LSACCFAAAAICIPVGKT
-77 KYTATEFI
+77 KTCEAATSAERIFF
-85 DKAIEENV
+85 DNFDAQTLDSRRWNADESSVSLQKQYNVLRLNLADEWGPAVTLRRYKIEGDCNITFTLTQTSGNGWLGLAFGNKNAGDFTKGAKHVLRLE
-93 DRIGKKENYIG
+93 
-104 YIAMRPR
+104 
-111 VEKSGAHGLIS
+111 EKSVSLHSADIS
-122 YTDEPIK
+122 
-129 LSKVAKEVGNHDGI
+129 G
-143 VWTTI
+143 
-148 ISLRR
+148 
-153 EDAEKL
+153 
-159 GYDNLPA
+159 
-166 WKTLL
+166 
-171 QAKSQ
+171 
-176 DLANAMGVP
+176 
-185 ITDMKWYAAFHN
+185 
-197 ESGHPHVH
+197 
-205 LVSYST
+205 
-211 GKEPYMTRQGLEK
+211 
-224 LKAAYAHEIFKND
+224 
-237 LYEIYE
+237 
-243 KQTEYR
+243 
-249 DELRAESKEKIA
+249 
-261 EIIRGINGKK
+261 
-271 YENETLELMLK
+271 
-282 ALAEKLQKHK
+282 
-292 GKKVYGYLPKDVKN
+292 
-306 LVNGVIDELMRDSDL
+306 
-321 QKLYELWYEQR
+321 
-332 ENVLKTYRDK
+332 
-342 MPARM
+342 
-347 SLSANEEFKS
+347 
-357 VRNAVIAE
+357 
-365 VLNLSFSSTPVID
+365 VLNDAS
-378 ETPAEPTDKEIEK
+378 
-391 SEKKSRKD
+391 
-399 YKTAWQFYDWAK
+399 
-411 ACMDKNGENYNPE
+411 
-424 FAVKLF
+424 
-430 TEAANG
+430 
-436 GITVAKYK
+436 
-444 LGKMLLNGDGVE
+444 VE
-456 KDIVKAVEWL
+456 
-466 KQAALEENEFAEYA
+466 
-480 LGRLYLKGEEVEK
+480 
-493 DLPLAMEYLR
+493 
-503 SAAAKGNEYAAELI
+503 
-517 RQKELFDKQNISLCI
+517 QN
-532 SRLFKYLCGV
+532 RV
-542 LQEKTEAIRA
+542 QNEKTEAIRA
-552 NSTNEQ
+552 NSANEQ

-564 NLKKRENGNYEM
+564 NLKKRENGSYEM
-576 RVLAGAEGKIAEEIV
+576 RVFAGAAGKNAEEIV
-591 TYGAES
+591 TYGAAD
-597 GKEPDGVSA
+597 GKEPDGISA

-616 VKADVTSFTIESNG
+616 VKADVASFKIEANG
-630 KTTFESAFTHDELA
+630 KTAFESAFTHDELA

-681 LRSNTAVEA
+681 LQANTAVEA

-713 NSYVGVRFGCG
+713 NSYVGVRFGCDK
-724 TSENFAGIGKKD
+724 SENFAGIGKKD

-747 EIRAFVPLSAEAV
+747 EIRAFVLLSAEAV

-778 IEANGVTHELDN
+778 IEANGVTHELEN
-790 FDTTGNFALSLYRT
+790 FDTTGNFALSLYRA
-804 GETGNEAAGD
+804 GEAVNEAAGD

-1037 ADESAEKMSSPIFT
+1037 ADESSEKMSSPIFT

>member
-1 MARLIVKWR
+1 MK
-10 YIKPGAPKQGEHYV
+10 YKHSKT
-24 DYIAT
+24 IA
-29 REGVEIESEKWKDEP
+29 
-44 ATKEQEKLV
+44 L
-53 NRLIADFPD
+53 
-62 CKDSFEYQDYLSAKT
+62 LSACCFAVAAICIPVGKT
-77 KYTATEFI
+77 KTCEAATSAERIFF
-85 DKAIEENV
+85 DNFDAQTLDSRRWSTDESSVSLQKQYNVLRLNLADEWGPAVTLRRYKIEGDCNITFTLTQTSGNGWLGLAFGNKNAGDFTKGAKHVLRLE
-93 DRIGKKENYIG
+93 
-104 YIAMRPR
+104 
-111 VEKSGAHGLIS
+111 EKSVSLHSADIS
-122 YTDEPIK
+122 
-129 LSKVAKEVGNHDGI
+129 G
-143 VWTTI
+143 
-148 ISLRR
+148 
-153 EDAEKL
+153 
-159 GYDNLPA
+159 
-166 WKTLL
+166 
-171 QAKSQ
+171 
-176 DLANAMGVP
+176 
-185 ITDMKWYAAFHN
+185 
-197 ESGHPHVH
+197 
-205 LVSYST
+205 
-211 GKEPYMTRQGLEK
+211 
-224 LKAAYAHEIFKND
+224 
-237 LYEIYE
+237 
-243 KQTEYR
+243 
-249 DELRAESKEKIA
+249 
-261 EIIRGINGKK
+261 
-271 YENETLELMLK
+271 
-282 ALAEKLQKHK
+282 
-292 GKKVYGYLPKDVKN
+292 
-306 LVNGVIDELMRDSDL
+306 
-321 QKLYELWYEQR
+321 
-332 ENVLKTYRDK
+332 
-342 MPARM
+342 
-347 SLSANEEFKS
+347 
-357 VRNAVIAE
+357 
-365 VLNLSFSSTPVID
+365 VLNDAS
-378 ETPAEPTDKEIEK
+378 AE
-391 SEKKSRKD
+391 
-399 YKTAWQFYDWAK
+399 
-411 ACMDKNGENYNPE
+411 
-424 FAVKLF
+424 
-430 TEAANG
+430 
-436 GITVAKYK
+436 
-444 LGKMLLNGDGVE
+444 
-456 KDIVKAVEWL
+456 
-466 KQAALEENEFAEYA
+466 
-480 LGRLYLKGEEVEK
+480 
-493 DLPLAMEYLR
+493 
-503 SAAAKGNEYAAELI
+503 
-517 RQKELFDKQNISLCI
+517 QN
-532 SRLFKYLCGV
+532 RV
-542 LQEKTEAIRA
+542 QNEKTEAIRT
-552 NSTNEQ
+552 NSANEQ

-564 NLKKRENGNYEM
+564 NLKKRENGSYEM
-576 RVLAGAEGKIAEEIV
+576 RVFAGAAGKNAEEIV
-591 TYGAES
+591 TYGAAD
-597 GKEPDGVSA
+597 GKEPDGISA

-616 VKADVTSFTIESNG
+616 VKADVASFKIEANG
-630 KTTFESAFTHDELA
+630 KTAFESAFTHDELA

-681 LRSNTAVEA
+681 LQANTAVEA

-713 NSYVGVRFGCG
+713 NSYVGVRFGCDK
-724 TSENFAGIGKKD
+724 SENFAGIGKKD

-747 EIRAFVPLSAEAV
+747 EIRAFVLLPAEAV
-760 AEGENT
+760 SEGENT

-790 FDTTGNFALSLYRT
+790 FDTTGNFALSIYRA
-804 GETGNEAAGD
+804 GEAVNEAAGE

-914 LRVTDERNV
+914 LQVTDERNV

-1005 APISYDLWGDKSA
+1005 APIFYDLWGDKSA

>member
-29 REGVEIESEKWKDEP
+29 REGVEIEGEKWKGEP

-53 NRLIADFPD
+53 NRLIVDFPD

-111 VEKSGAHGLIS
+111 VEKSGAHGLFS
-122 YTDEPIK
+122 YFDEPIK
-129 LSKVAKEVGNHDGI
+129 LSKVAKEVGNHDGV
-143 VWTTI
+143 VWTTV
-148 ISLRR
+148 ISLKR
-153 EDAEKL
+153 EDAAKL

-171 QAKSQ
+171 RAKSQ

-205 LVSYST
+205 LVSYSA

-249 DELRAESKEKIA
+249 DELRVESKEKIA
-261 EIIRGINGKK
+261 ETIRRINGKK

-282 ALAEKLQKHK
+282 TLAEKLKQYK
-292 GKKVYGYLPKDVKN
+292 GKKVYGYVPKDVKN
-306 LVNGVIDELMRDSDL
+306 LVNGVIDELMRNNDL

-342 MPARM
+342 MPERM
-347 SLSANEEFKS
+347 PLSANEEFKS

-365 VLNLSFSSTPVID
+365 ALNLSFS
-378 ETPAEPTDKEIEK
+378 ETPTVEETPPEPTEKEIEK
-391 SEKKSRKD
+391 SEKKPRKD

-411 ACMDKNGENYNPE
+411 ACTDKNGEGYNPE

-444 LGKMLLNGDGVE
+444 LGKMLLNGDVVK
-456 KDIVKAVEWL
+456 KDIPKAIEWL
-466 KQAALEENEFAEYA
+466 KQAAMEENEFAEYA
-480 LGRLYLKGEEVEK
+480 LGRLYLFGLGVEK
-493 DLPLAMEYLR
+493 DLPLAMAYLR

-517 RQKELFDKQNISLCI
+517 RQKELFDKQSISLCI

-552 NSTNEQ
+552 NSANEQ

-713 NSYVGVRFGCG
+713 NSYVGVRFGCDK
-724 TSENFAGIGKKD
+724 SENFAGIGKKD

>member
-24 DYIAT
+24 NYIAT
-29 REGVEIESEKWKDEP
+29 REGVEIEGEKWKDEP

-62 CKDSFEYQDYLSAKT
+62 CKDSFEYQDYLSVKT

-111 VEKSGAHGLIS
+111 VEKSGSHGLFS
-122 YTDEPIK
+122 YSDEPIK
-129 LSKVAKEVGNHDGI
+129 LSKVAKEVGNHDGV

-153 EDAEKL
+153 EDAAKL

-171 QAKSQ
+171 RAKSQ
-176 DLANAMGVP
+176 DLANAMGIPV
-185 ITDMKWYAAFHN
+185 TEMKWYAAFHN

-249 DELRAESKEKIA
+249 DELCAESKKKIA
-261 EIIRGINGKK
+261 EIIRDINGKE
-271 YENETLELMLK
+271 YEDETLELMLK
-282 ALAEKLQKHK
+282 TLAEKLQKHK

-306 LVNGVIDELMRDSDL
+306 LVNGVIDELMRDNDL

-332 ENVLKTYRDK
+332 ENVLKTYRGK
-342 MPARM
+342 MPARL

-365 VLNLSFSSTPVID
+365 AMNLSFS
-378 ETPAEPTDKEIEK
+378 ETPTVEETPTEPTEKEIEK
-391 SEKKSRKD
+391 SEKKPRKD

-411 ACMDKNGENYNPE
+411 ACANKNGENYNPE

-444 LGKMLLNGDGVE
+444 LGKMLLNGDSVE
-456 KDIVKAVEWL
+456 KDIPKAIEWL
-466 KQAALEENEFAEYA
+466 KQAAMEENEFAEYA
-480 LGRLYLKGEEVEK
+480 LGRMYLFGLGVEK

-503 SAAAKGNEYAAELI
+503 SAAAKGNEYAAGLI
-517 RQKELFDKQNISLCI
+517 RQKELFDKQSISLCI

-552 NSTNEQ
+552 NSANDH

-576 RVLAGAEGKIAEEIV
+576 RVLAGAAGKIAEEIV

-606 DGYLAFCGQN
+606 DGYLALCGQN

-661 GENAVYCGAANRVG
+661 GEKAVYCGAANRVG

-713 NSYVGVRFGCG
+713 NSYVGVRFGCDK
-724 TSENFAGIGKKD
+724 SENFAGIGKKD

-884 KKGSLL
+884 NKGSLL

-956 ETDGIFFYNWY
+956 ETDGNFFYNWY

>member
-1 MARLIVKWR
+1 MKH
-10 YIKPGAPKQGEHYV
+10 KHSKT
-24 DYIAT
+24 IA
-29 REGVEIESEKWKDEP
+29 
-44 ATKEQEKLV
+44 L
-53 NRLIADFPD
+53 
-62 CKDSFEYQDYLSAKT
+62 LSACCFAAAAIMIPRGETKT
-77 KYTATEFI
+77 CEAATSVERIFF
-85 DKAIEENV
+85 DNFDAQTLDSRRWNADEASVSLQKQYNVLRLNLADEWGPAITLRQYKIEGDCNITFTLTQTSGNGWLGLAFGNKNAGDFTKGAKHVLRLE
-93 DRIGKKENYIG
+93 
-104 YIAMRPR
+104 
-111 VEKSGAHGLIS
+111 EKSVSLHSADIS
-122 YTDEPIK
+122 
-129 LSKVAKEVGNHDGI
+129 G
-143 VWTTI
+143 
-148 ISLRR
+148 
-153 EDAEKL
+153 
-159 GYDNLPA
+159 
-166 WKTLL
+166 
-171 QAKSQ
+171 
-176 DLANAMGVP
+176 
-185 ITDMKWYAAFHN
+185 
-197 ESGHPHVH
+197 
-205 LVSYST
+205 
-211 GKEPYMTRQGLEK
+211 
-224 LKAAYAHEIFKND
+224 
-237 LYEIYE
+237 
-243 KQTEYR
+243 
-249 DELRAESKEKIA
+249 
-261 EIIRGINGKK
+261 
-271 YENETLELMLK
+271 
-282 ALAEKLQKHK
+282 
-292 GKKVYGYLPKDVKN
+292 
-306 LVNGVIDELMRDSDL
+306 
-321 QKLYELWYEQR
+321 
-332 ENVLKTYRDK
+332 
-342 MPARM
+342 
-347 SLSANEEFKS
+347 
-357 VRNAVIAE
+357 
-365 VLNLSFSSTPVID
+365 VLNDAS
-378 ETPAEPTDKEIEK
+378 AE
-391 SEKKSRKD
+391 
-399 YKTAWQFYDWAK
+399 
-411 ACMDKNGENYNPE
+411 
-424 FAVKLF
+424 
-430 TEAANG
+430 
-436 GITVAKYK
+436 
-444 LGKMLLNGDGVE
+444 
-456 KDIVKAVEWL
+456 
-466 KQAALEENEFAEYA
+466 
-480 LGRLYLKGEEVEK
+480 
-493 DLPLAMEYLR
+493 
-503 SAAAKGNEYAAELI
+503 
-517 RQKELFDKQNISLCI
+517 QN
-532 SRLFKYLCGV
+532 RV
-542 LQEKTEAIRA
+542 QNEKTEAIRA
-552 NSTNEQ
+552 NSANDQ

-616 VKADVTSFTIESNG
+616 VKADVTSFTIEANG

-661 GENAVYCGAANRVG
+661 GEKAVYCGAANRVG

-681 LRSNTAVEA
+681 LRSHTAVEA

-713 NSYVGVRFGCG
+713 NSYVGVRFGCDK
-724 TSENFAGIGKKD
+724 SENFAGIGKKD

-982 GQVYCGTYLAASDTE
+982 GQVYCGTYLAATDTE

>member
-1 MARLIVKWR
+1 MKH
-10 YIKPGAPKQGEHYV
+10 KHSKT
-24 DYIAT
+24 IA
-29 REGVEIESEKWKDEP
+29 
-44 ATKEQEKLV
+44 L
-53 NRLIADFPD
+53 
-62 CKDSFEYQDYLSAKT
+62 LSACCFAAAAIMIPRSETKT
-77 KYTATEFI
+77 CEAATSAERIFF
-85 DKAIEENV
+85 DNFDAQTLDSRRWNADESSVSLQKQYNVLRLNLADEWGPAVTLRQYKIEGDCNITFTLTQTSGNGWLGLAFGNKNAGDFTKGAKHVLRLE
-93 DRIGKKENYIG
+93 
-104 YIAMRPR
+104 
-111 VEKSGAHGLIS
+111 EKSVSLHSADIS
-122 YTDEPIK
+122 
-129 LSKVAKEVGNHDGI
+129 G
-143 VWTTI
+143 
-148 ISLRR
+148 
-153 EDAEKL
+153 
-159 GYDNLPA
+159 
-166 WKTLL
+166 
-171 QAKSQ
+171 
-176 DLANAMGVP
+176 
-185 ITDMKWYAAFHN
+185 
-197 ESGHPHVH
+197 
-205 LVSYST
+205 
-211 GKEPYMTRQGLEK
+211 
-224 LKAAYAHEIFKND
+224 
-237 LYEIYE
+237 
-243 KQTEYR
+243 
-249 DELRAESKEKIA
+249 
-261 EIIRGINGKK
+261 
-271 YENETLELMLK
+271 
-282 ALAEKLQKHK
+282 
-292 GKKVYGYLPKDVKN
+292 
-306 LVNGVIDELMRDSDL
+306 
-321 QKLYELWYEQR
+321 
-332 ENVLKTYRDK
+332 
-342 MPARM
+342 
-347 SLSANEEFKS
+347 
-357 VRNAVIAE
+357 
-365 VLNLSFSSTPVID
+365 VLNDAS
-378 ETPAEPTDKEIEK
+378 AE
-391 SEKKSRKD
+391 
-399 YKTAWQFYDWAK
+399 
-411 ACMDKNGENYNPE
+411 
-424 FAVKLF
+424 
-430 TEAANG
+430 
-436 GITVAKYK
+436 
-444 LGKMLLNGDGVE
+444 
-456 KDIVKAVEWL
+456 
-466 KQAALEENEFAEYA
+466 
-480 LGRLYLKGEEVEK
+480 
-493 DLPLAMEYLR
+493 
-503 SAAAKGNEYAAELI
+503 
-517 RQKELFDKQNISLCI
+517 QN
-532 SRLFKYLCGV
+532 RV
-542 LQEKTEAIRA
+542 QNEKTEAIRA
-552 NSTNEQ
+552 NSANAH

-661 GENAVYCGAANRVG
+661 GEKAVYCGAANRVG

-713 NSYVGVRFGCG
+713 NSYVGVRFGCDKI
-724 TSENFAGIGKKD
+724 ENFAGIGKKD

-747 EIRAFVPLSAEAV
+747 EIRAFVPLSAESV

-778 IEANGVTHELDN
+778 IEANGVRHELDN

-855 ILSVKEYYI
+855 TLSVKEYYI

-1023 VIAENSTAKLYMKR
+1023 VIAENSTVKLYMKR

>member
-171 QAKSQ
+171 RAKSQ

-211 GKEPYMTRQGLEK
+211 GKEPYMTRQGLEN

-249 DELRAESKEKIA
+249 DELRVESKEKIA
-261 EIIRGINGKK
+261 EIIREINGKK
-271 YENETLELMLK
+271 YENETIELMLK
-282 ALAEKLQKHK
+282 TLAEKLQKHK

-342 MPARM
+342 MPARLP
-347 SLSANEEFKS
+347 LSANEEFKS

-365 VLNLSFSSTPVID
+365 AMNLSFSETPVID
-378 ETPAEPTDKEIEK
+378 ETLAEPTDKEIEK
-391 SEKKSRKD
+391 SEKKPRKD

-411 ACMDKNGENYNPE
+411 ACTDKNGEEYNPE

-436 GITVAKYK
+436 GIAVAKYK

-456 KDIVKAVEWL
+456 KDIPKAIEWL
-466 KQAALEENEFAEYA
+466 KQAAMEENEFAEYA

-493 DLPLAMEYLR
+493 DLPLAMAYLR

-517 RQKELFDKQNISLCI
+517 RQKELFDKQSISLCI

-552 NSTNEQ
+552 NSANEQ

-713 NSYVGVRFGCG
+713 NSYVGVRFGCDK
-724 TSENFAGIGKKD
+724 SENFAGIGKKD

-778 IEANGVTHELDN
+778 IEANGVTHEFDN

>member
-1 MARLIVKWR
+1 MKH
-10 YIKPGAPKQGEHYV
+10 KHSKT
-24 DYIAT
+24 IA
-29 REGVEIESEKWKDEP
+29 
-44 ATKEQEKLV
+44 L
-53 NRLIADFPD
+53 
-62 CKDSFEYQDYLSAKT
+62 LSACCFVAAAIMIPRGETKT
-77 KYTATEFI
+77 CEAATSVERIFF
-85 DKAIEENV
+85 DNFDAQTLDSRRWNADESSVSLQKQYNVLRLNLADEWGPAVTLRQYKIEGDCNITFTLTQTSGNGWLGLAFGNKNAGDFTKGAKHVLRLE
-93 DRIGKKENYIG
+93 
-104 YIAMRPR
+104 
-111 VEKSGAHGLIS
+111 EKSVSLHSADIS
-122 YTDEPIK
+122 
-129 LSKVAKEVGNHDGI
+129 G
-143 VWTTI
+143 
-148 ISLRR
+148 
-153 EDAEKL
+153 
-159 GYDNLPA
+159 
-166 WKTLL
+166 
-171 QAKSQ
+171 
-176 DLANAMGVP
+176 
-185 ITDMKWYAAFHN
+185 
-197 ESGHPHVH
+197 
-205 LVSYST
+205 
-211 GKEPYMTRQGLEK
+211 
-224 LKAAYAHEIFKND
+224 
-237 LYEIYE
+237 
-243 KQTEYR
+243 
-249 DELRAESKEKIA
+249 
-261 EIIRGINGKK
+261 
-271 YENETLELMLK
+271 
-282 ALAEKLQKHK
+282 
-292 GKKVYGYLPKDVKN
+292 
-306 LVNGVIDELMRDSDL
+306 
-321 QKLYELWYEQR
+321 
-332 ENVLKTYRDK
+332 
-342 MPARM
+342 
-347 SLSANEEFKS
+347 
-357 VRNAVIAE
+357 
-365 VLNLSFSSTPVID
+365 VLNDAS
-378 ETPAEPTDKEIEK
+378 AE
-391 SEKKSRKD
+391 
-399 YKTAWQFYDWAK
+399 
-411 ACMDKNGENYNPE
+411 
-424 FAVKLF
+424 
-430 TEAANG
+430 
-436 GITVAKYK
+436 
-444 LGKMLLNGDGVE
+444 
-456 KDIVKAVEWL
+456 
-466 KQAALEENEFAEYA
+466 
-480 LGRLYLKGEEVEK
+480 
-493 DLPLAMEYLR
+493 
-503 SAAAKGNEYAAELI
+503 
-517 RQKELFDKQNISLCI
+517 QN
-532 SRLFKYLCGV
+532 RV
-542 LQEKTEAIRA
+542 QNEKTEAIRA
-552 NSTNEQ
+552 NSANDQ

-576 RVLAGAEGKIAEEIV
+576 RVLAGAAGKIAEEIV
-591 TYGAES
+591 TYGAAD

-661 GENAVYCGAANRVG
+661 GEKAVYCGAANRVG

-713 NSYVGVRFGCG
+713 NSYVGVRFGCDK
-724 TSENFAGIGKKD
+724 SENFAGIGKKD

-982 GQVYCGTYLAASDTE
+982 GQVYCGTYLAATDTE

>member
-1 MARLIVKWR
+1 MK
-10 YIKPGAPKQGEHYV
+10 YKHSKT
-24 DYIAT
+24 IA
-29 REGVEIESEKWKDEP
+29 
-44 ATKEQEKLV
+44 L
-53 NRLIADFPD
+53 
-62 CKDSFEYQDYLSAKT
+62 LSACCFAAAAICIPVGKT
-77 KYTATEFI
+77 KTCEAATSAERIFF
-85 DKAIEENV
+85 DNFDAQTLDSRRWNADESSVSLQKQYNVLRLNLADEWGPAVTLRRYKIEGDCNITFTLTQTSGNGWLGLAFGNKNAGDFTKGAKHVLRLE
-93 DRIGKKENYIG
+93 
-104 YIAMRPR
+104 
-111 VEKSGAHGLIS
+111 EKSVSLHSADIS
-122 YTDEPIK
+122 
-129 LSKVAKEVGNHDGI
+129 G
-143 VWTTI
+143 
-148 ISLRR
+148 
-153 EDAEKL
+153 
-159 GYDNLPA
+159 
-166 WKTLL
+166 
-171 QAKSQ
+171 
-176 DLANAMGVP
+176 
-185 ITDMKWYAAFHN
+185 
-197 ESGHPHVH
+197 
-205 LVSYST
+205 
-211 GKEPYMTRQGLEK
+211 
-224 LKAAYAHEIFKND
+224 
-237 LYEIYE
+237 
-243 KQTEYR
+243 
-249 DELRAESKEKIA
+249 
-261 EIIRGINGKK
+261 
-271 YENETLELMLK
+271 
-282 ALAEKLQKHK
+282 
-292 GKKVYGYLPKDVKN
+292 
-306 LVNGVIDELMRDSDL
+306 
-321 QKLYELWYEQR
+321 
-332 ENVLKTYRDK
+332 
-342 MPARM
+342 
-347 SLSANEEFKS
+347 
-357 VRNAVIAE
+357 
-365 VLNLSFSSTPVID
+365 VLNDAS
-378 ETPAEPTDKEIEK
+378 AE
-391 SEKKSRKD
+391 
-399 YKTAWQFYDWAK
+399 
-411 ACMDKNGENYNPE
+411 
-424 FAVKLF
+424 
-430 TEAANG
+430 
-436 GITVAKYK
+436 
-444 LGKMLLNGDGVE
+444 
-456 KDIVKAVEWL
+456 
-466 KQAALEENEFAEYA
+466 
-480 LGRLYLKGEEVEK
+480 
-493 DLPLAMEYLR
+493 
-503 SAAAKGNEYAAELI
+503 
-517 RQKELFDKQNISLCI
+517 QN
-532 SRLFKYLCGV
+532 RV
-542 LQEKTEAIRA
+542 QNEKTEAIRT
-552 NSTNEQ
+552 NSANEQ

-564 NLKKRENGNYEM
+564 NLKKRENGSYEM
-576 RVLAGAEGKIAEEIV
+576 RVFAGAAGKNAEEIV
-591 TYGAES
+591 TYGAAD
-597 GKEPDGVSA
+597 GKEPDGISA

-616 VKADVTSFTIESNG
+616 VKADVASFKIEANG
-630 KTTFESAFTHDELA
+630 KTAFESAFTHDELA

-675 LSAGRG
+675 LFAGRG
-681 LRSNTAVEA
+681 LLSNTAVEA
-690 NTETEKT
+690 NTDTEKT

-713 NSYVGVRFGCG
+713 NSYVGVRFGCDK
-724 TSENFAGIGKKD
+724 SENFAGIGKKD

-747 EIRAFVPLSAEAV
+747 EIRAFVLLPAEAV

-790 FDTTGNFALSLYRT
+790 FDTTGNFALSIYRT
-804 GETGNEAAGD
+804 GEAVNEAADD

-835 ESVSNDFSGV
+835 KSVSNDFSGV

-914 LRVTDERNV
+914 LQVTDERNV

-1005 APISYDLWGDKSA
+1005 APIFYDLWGDKSA

>member
-1 MARLIVKWR
+1 MKN
-10 YIKPGAPKQGEHYV
+10 KHSKM
-24 DYIAT
+24 IA
-29 REGVEIESEKWKDEP
+29 
-44 ATKEQEKLV
+44 L
-53 NRLIADFPD
+53 
-62 CKDSFEYQDYLSAKT
+62 LSACCFVAAAIMIPRSETKT
-77 KYTATEFI
+77 CEAATSAERIFF
-85 DKAIEENV
+85 DNFDAQTLDSRRWNADESSVSLQKQYNVLRLNLADEWGPAVTLRQYKIEGDCNITFTFTQTSGNGWLGLAFGNKNAGDFTKGAKHVLRLE
-93 DRIGKKENYIG
+93 
-104 YIAMRPR
+104 
-111 VEKSGAHGLIS
+111 EKSVSLHSADIS
-122 YTDEPIK
+122 
-129 LSKVAKEVGNHDGI
+129 G
-143 VWTTI
+143 
-148 ISLRR
+148 
-153 EDAEKL
+153 
-159 GYDNLPA
+159 
-166 WKTLL
+166 
-171 QAKSQ
+171 
-176 DLANAMGVP
+176 
-185 ITDMKWYAAFHN
+185 
-197 ESGHPHVH
+197 
-205 LVSYST
+205 
-211 GKEPYMTRQGLEK
+211 
-224 LKAAYAHEIFKND
+224 
-237 LYEIYE
+237 
-243 KQTEYR
+243 
-249 DELRAESKEKIA
+249 
-261 EIIRGINGKK
+261 
-271 YENETLELMLK
+271 
-282 ALAEKLQKHK
+282 
-292 GKKVYGYLPKDVKN
+292 
-306 LVNGVIDELMRDSDL
+306 
-321 QKLYELWYEQR
+321 
-332 ENVLKTYRDK
+332 
-342 MPARM
+342 
-347 SLSANEEFKS
+347 
-357 VRNAVIAE
+357 
-365 VLNLSFSSTPVID
+365 VLNDAS
-378 ETPAEPTDKEIEK
+378 
-391 SEKKSRKD
+391 
-399 YKTAWQFYDWAK
+399 
-411 ACMDKNGENYNPE
+411 
-424 FAVKLF
+424 
-430 TEAANG
+430 
-436 GITVAKYK
+436 
-444 LGKMLLNGDGVE
+444 VE
-456 KDIVKAVEWL
+456 
-466 KQAALEENEFAEYA
+466 
-480 LGRLYLKGEEVEK
+480 
-493 DLPLAMEYLR
+493 
-503 SAAAKGNEYAAELI
+503 
-517 RQKELFDKQNISLCI
+517 QN
-532 SRLFKYLCGV
+532 RV
-542 LQEKTEAIRA
+542 QNEKTEAIRA
-552 NSTNEQ
+552 NSANDH

-576 RVLAGAEGKIAEEIV
+576 RVLVGAEGKIAEEIV

-661 GENAVYCGAANRVG
+661 GEKAVYCGAANRVG

-713 NSYVGVRFGCG
+713 NSYVGVRFGCDK
-724 TSENFAGIGKKD
+724 SENFAGIGKKD
-736 GKTVLVWYAKS
+736 GNTVLVWYAKS

-1051 VTGVNTCGYA
+1051 VTGVN
-1061 AIVGLNS
+1061 
-1068 ASFRI
+1068 
-1073 SNYSVTNISP
+1073 
-1083 YRGRSG
+1083 
-1089 K
+1089 

>member
-1 MARLIVKWR
+1 MKN
-10 YIKPGAPKQGEHYV
+10 KHSKT
-24 DYIAT
+24 IA
-29 REGVEIESEKWKDEP
+29 
-44 ATKEQEKLV
+44 L
-53 NRLIADFPD
+53 
-62 CKDSFEYQDYLSAKT
+62 LSACCFAVAAIVIPRSETKT
-77 KYTATEFI
+77 CEAATSAERIFF
-85 DKAIEENV
+85 DNFDAQTLDSRRWNADESSVSLQKQYNVLRLNLADEWGSAVTLRRYKIEGDCNITFTLTQTSGNGWLGLAFGNKNAGDFTKGAKHVLRLE
-93 DRIGKKENYIG
+93 
-104 YIAMRPR
+104 
-111 VEKSGAHGLIS
+111 EKSVSLHSADIS
-122 YTDEPIK
+122 
-129 LSKVAKEVGNHDGI
+129 G
-143 VWTTI
+143 
-148 ISLRR
+148 
-153 EDAEKL
+153 
-159 GYDNLPA
+159 
-166 WKTLL
+166 
-171 QAKSQ
+171 
-176 DLANAMGVP
+176 
-185 ITDMKWYAAFHN
+185 
-197 ESGHPHVH
+197 
-205 LVSYST
+205 
-211 GKEPYMTRQGLEK
+211 
-224 LKAAYAHEIFKND
+224 
-237 LYEIYE
+237 
-243 KQTEYR
+243 
-249 DELRAESKEKIA
+249 
-261 EIIRGINGKK
+261 
-271 YENETLELMLK
+271 
-282 ALAEKLQKHK
+282 
-292 GKKVYGYLPKDVKN
+292 
-306 LVNGVIDELMRDSDL
+306 
-321 QKLYELWYEQR
+321 
-332 ENVLKTYRDK
+332 
-342 MPARM
+342 
-347 SLSANEEFKS
+347 
-357 VRNAVIAE
+357 
-365 VLNLSFSSTPVID
+365 VLNDAS
-378 ETPAEPTDKEIEK
+378 AE
-391 SEKKSRKD
+391 
-399 YKTAWQFYDWAK
+399 
-411 ACMDKNGENYNPE
+411 
-424 FAVKLF
+424 
-430 TEAANG
+430 
-436 GITVAKYK
+436 
-444 LGKMLLNGDGVE
+444 
-456 KDIVKAVEWL
+456 
-466 KQAALEENEFAEYA
+466 
-480 LGRLYLKGEEVEK
+480 
-493 DLPLAMEYLR
+493 
-503 SAAAKGNEYAAELI
+503 
-517 RQKELFDKQNISLCI
+517 QN
-532 SRLFKYLCGV
+532 RV
-542 LQEKTEAIRA
+542 QNEKTEAIRT
-552 NSTNEQ
+552 NSANEQ

-564 NLKKRENGNYEM
+564 NLKKRENGSYEM
-576 RVLAGAEGKIAEEIV
+576 RVFAGAAGKNAEEIV
-591 TYGAES
+591 TYGAAD
-597 GKEPDGVSA
+597 GKEPDGISA

-616 VKADVTSFTIESNG
+616 VKADVASFKIEANG
-630 KTTFESAFTHDELA
+630 KTAFESAFTHDELA

-681 LRSNTAVEA
+681 LQANTAVEA

-713 NSYVGVRFGCG
+713 NSYVGVRFGCDK
-724 TSENFAGIGKKD
+724 SENFAGIGKKD

-747 EIRAFVPLSAEAV
+747 EIRAFVLLSAEAV

-790 FDTTGNFALSLYRT
+790 FDTTGNFALSIYRA

-914 LRVTDERNV
+914 LQVTDERNV

>member
-1 MARLIVKWR
+1 MKN
-10 YIKPGAPKQGEHYV
+10 KHSKT
-24 DYIAT
+24 IA
-29 REGVEIESEKWKDEP
+29 
-44 ATKEQEKLV
+44 L
-53 NRLIADFPD
+53 
-62 CKDSFEYQDYLSAKT
+62 LSACCFAAAAICIPVGKT
-77 KYTATEFI
+77 KTCEAATSAERIFF
-85 DKAIEENV
+85 DNFDAQTLDSRRWNADESSVSLQKQYNVLRLNLADEWGPAVTLRKYKIEGDCNITFTLTQTSGNGWLGLAFGNKNAGDFTKGAKHVLRLE
-93 DRIGKKENYIG
+93 
-104 YIAMRPR
+104 
-111 VEKSGAHGLIS
+111 EKSVSLHSADIS
-122 YTDEPIK
+122 
-129 LSKVAKEVGNHDGI
+129 G
-143 VWTTI
+143 
-148 ISLRR
+148 
-153 EDAEKL
+153 
-159 GYDNLPA
+159 
-166 WKTLL
+166 
-171 QAKSQ
+171 
-176 DLANAMGVP
+176 
-185 ITDMKWYAAFHN
+185 
-197 ESGHPHVH
+197 
-205 LVSYST
+205 
-211 GKEPYMTRQGLEK
+211 
-224 LKAAYAHEIFKND
+224 
-237 LYEIYE
+237 
-243 KQTEYR
+243 
-249 DELRAESKEKIA
+249 
-261 EIIRGINGKK
+261 
-271 YENETLELMLK
+271 
-282 ALAEKLQKHK
+282 
-292 GKKVYGYLPKDVKN
+292 
-306 LVNGVIDELMRDSDL
+306 
-321 QKLYELWYEQR
+321 
-332 ENVLKTYRDK
+332 
-342 MPARM
+342 
-347 SLSANEEFKS
+347 
-357 VRNAVIAE
+357 
-365 VLNLSFSSTPVID
+365 VLNDAS
-378 ETPAEPTDKEIEK
+378 AE
-391 SEKKSRKD
+391 
-399 YKTAWQFYDWAK
+399 
-411 ACMDKNGENYNPE
+411 
-424 FAVKLF
+424 
-430 TEAANG
+430 
-436 GITVAKYK
+436 
-444 LGKMLLNGDGVE
+444 
-456 KDIVKAVEWL
+456 
-466 KQAALEENEFAEYA
+466 
-480 LGRLYLKGEEVEK
+480 
-493 DLPLAMEYLR
+493 
-503 SAAAKGNEYAAELI
+503 
-517 RQKELFDKQNISLCI
+517 QN
-532 SRLFKYLCGV
+532 RV
-542 LQEKTEAIRA
+542 QNEKTEAIRT
-552 NSTNEQ
+552 NSANEQ

-564 NLKKRENGNYEM
+564 NLKKRENGSYEM
-576 RVLAGAEGKIAEEIV
+576 RVFAGAAGKNAEEIV
-591 TYGAES
+591 TYGAAD
-597 GKEPDGVSA
+597 GKEPDGISA

-616 VKADVTSFTIESNG
+616 VKADVASFKIEANG
-630 KTTFESAFTHDELA
+630 KTAFESAFTHDELA

-681 LRSNTAVEA
+681 LLSNTAVEA

-713 NSYVGVRFGCG
+713 NSYVGVRFGCDK
-724 TSENFAGIGKKD
+724 SENFAGIGKKD

-747 EIRAFVPLSAEAV
+747 EIRAFESLSAEAV

-790 FDTTGNFALSLYRT
+790 FDTTGNFALSLYRA

-835 ESVSNDFSGV
+835 KSVSNDFSGV

-914 LRVTDERNV
+914 LQVTDERNV

>member
-1 MARLIVKWR
+1 MKH
-10 YIKPGAPKQGEHYV
+10 KHSKT
-24 DYIAT
+24 IA
-29 REGVEIESEKWKDEP
+29 
-44 ATKEQEKLV
+44 L
-53 NRLIADFPD
+53 
-62 CKDSFEYQDYLSAKT
+62 LSACCFVAAAICIPVGKVKT
-77 KYTATEFI
+77 CEAATSAERIFF
-85 DKAIEENV
+85 DNFDAQTLDSRRWNADESSVSLQKQYNVLRLNLADEWGPAVTLRRYKIEGDCNITFTLTQASGNGWLGLAFGNKNAGDFTKGAKHVLRLE
-93 DRIGKKENYIG
+93 
-104 YIAMRPR
+104 
-111 VEKSGAHGLIS
+111 EKSVSLHSADIS
-122 YTDEPIK
+122 
-129 LSKVAKEVGNHDGI
+129 G
-143 VWTTI
+143 
-148 ISLRR
+148 
-153 EDAEKL
+153 
-159 GYDNLPA
+159 
-166 WKTLL
+166 
-171 QAKSQ
+171 
-176 DLANAMGVP
+176 
-185 ITDMKWYAAFHN
+185 
-197 ESGHPHVH
+197 
-205 LVSYST
+205 
-211 GKEPYMTRQGLEK
+211 
-224 LKAAYAHEIFKND
+224 
-237 LYEIYE
+237 
-243 KQTEYR
+243 
-249 DELRAESKEKIA
+249 
-261 EIIRGINGKK
+261 
-271 YENETLELMLK
+271 
-282 ALAEKLQKHK
+282 
-292 GKKVYGYLPKDVKN
+292 
-306 LVNGVIDELMRDSDL
+306 
-321 QKLYELWYEQR
+321 
-332 ENVLKTYRDK
+332 
-342 MPARM
+342 
-347 SLSANEEFKS
+347 
-357 VRNAVIAE
+357 
-365 VLNLSFSSTPVID
+365 VLNDAS
-378 ETPAEPTDKEIEK
+378 AE
-391 SEKKSRKD
+391 
-399 YKTAWQFYDWAK
+399 
-411 ACMDKNGENYNPE
+411 
-424 FAVKLF
+424 
-430 TEAANG
+430 
-436 GITVAKYK
+436 
-444 LGKMLLNGDGVE
+444 
-456 KDIVKAVEWL
+456 
-466 KQAALEENEFAEYA
+466 
-480 LGRLYLKGEEVEK
+480 
-493 DLPLAMEYLR
+493 
-503 SAAAKGNEYAAELI
+503 
-517 RQKELFDKQNISLCI
+517 QN
-532 SRLFKYLCGV
+532 RV
-542 LQEKTEAIRA
+542 QNEKTEAIRA
-552 NSTNEQ
+552 NSANEQ

-713 NSYVGVRFGCG
+713 NSYVGVRFGCDK
-724 TSENFAGIGKKD
+724 SENFAGIGKKD

-884 KKGSLL
+884 NKGSLL

>member
-1 MARLIVKWR
+1 MKH
-10 YIKPGAPKQGEHYV
+10 KHSKT
-24 DYIAT
+24 IA
-29 REGVEIESEKWKDEP
+29 
-44 ATKEQEKLV
+44 L
-53 NRLIADFPD
+53 
-62 CKDSFEYQDYLSAKT
+62 LSACCFVAAAICIPVGKVKT
-77 KYTATEFI
+77 CEAATSAE
-85 DKAIEENV
+85 
-93 DRIGKKENYIG
+93 RIFFDNFD
-104 YIAMRPR
+104 AQTLDSRR
-111 VEKSGAHGLIS
+111 WNA
-122 YTDEPIK
+122 DE
-129 LSKVAKEVGNHDGI
+129 S
-143 VWTTI
+143 
-148 ISLRR
+148 S
-153 EDAEKL
+153 
-159 GYDNLPA
+159 
-166 WKTLL
+166 
-171 QAKSQ
+171 
-176 DLANAMGVP
+176 
-185 ITDMKWYAAFHN
+185 
-197 ESGHPHVH
+197 
-205 LVSYST
+205 VS
-211 GKEPYMTRQGLEK
+211 
-224 LKAAYAHEIFKND
+224 
-237 LYEIYE
+237 
-243 KQTEYR
+243 
-249 DELRAESKEKIA
+249 
-261 EIIRGINGKK
+261 
-271 YENETLELMLK
+271 
-282 ALAEKLQKHK
+282 LQKQ
-292 GKKVYGYLPKDVKN
+292 Y
-306 LVNGVIDELMRDSDL
+306 
-321 QKLYELWYEQR
+321 
-332 ENVLKTYRDK
+332 NVLR
-342 MPARM
+342 
-347 SLSANEEFKS
+347 
-357 VRNAVIAE
+357 
-365 VLNLSFSSTPVID
+365 LNLAD
-378 ETPAEPTDKEIEK
+378 EWGPAVTLRKYKIEGDCNITFTLTQTSGNGWLGLAFGNK
-391 SEKKSRKD
+391 NAGDFTKGAKHVLRLEKKSVSLHS
-399 YKTAWQFYDWAK
+399 A
-411 ACMDKNGENYNPE
+411 
-424 FAVKLF
+424 
-430 TEAANG
+430 
-436 GITVAKYK
+436 
-444 LGKMLLNGDGVE
+444 
-456 KDIVKAVEWL
+456 DI
-466 KQAALEENEFAEYA
+466 
-480 LGRLYLKGEEVEK
+480 
-493 DLPLAMEYLR
+493 
-503 SAAAKGNEYAAELI
+503 S
-517 RQKELFDKQNISLCI
+517 
-532 SRLFKYLCGV
+532 GV
-542 LQEKTEAIRA
+542 LNDASAEQNRVQNEKTEAIRA
-552 NSTNEQ
+552 NSANEQ

-713 NSYVGVRFGCG
+713 NSYVGVRFGCDK
-724 TSENFAGIGKKD
+724 SENFAGIGKKD

-760 AEGENT
+760 AEGENM

-790 FDTTGNFALSLYRT
+790 FDTTGNFALSIYRT
-804 GETGNEAAGD
+804 GETGNEATGN

-1083 YRGRSG
+1083 YRGRGG

>member
-1 MARLIVKWR
+1 MKN
-10 YIKPGAPKQGEHYV
+10 KHSKM
-24 DYIAT
+24 IA
-29 REGVEIESEKWKDEP
+29 
-44 ATKEQEKLV
+44 L
-53 NRLIADFPD
+53 
-62 CKDSFEYQDYLSAKT
+62 LSACCFAAAAICIPAEKT
-77 KYTATEFI
+77 KTCEAATSAERIFFDNFDAQTLDSRRWNADEFSVSLQKQYNVLRMNLA
-85 DKAIEENV
+85 DEWGPAVTLRQYKIEGDCNITFTLTQTSGNGWLGLAFGNKNAGDFTKGAKHVLRLE
-93 DRIGKKENYIG
+93 
-104 YIAMRPR
+104 
-111 VEKSGAHGLIS
+111 EKSVSLHSADIS
-122 YTDEPIK
+122 
-129 LSKVAKEVGNHDGI
+129 G
-143 VWTTI
+143 
-148 ISLRR
+148 
-153 EDAEKL
+153 
-159 GYDNLPA
+159 
-166 WKTLL
+166 
-171 QAKSQ
+171 
-176 DLANAMGVP
+176 
-185 ITDMKWYAAFHN
+185 
-197 ESGHPHVH
+197 
-205 LVSYST
+205 
-211 GKEPYMTRQGLEK
+211 
-224 LKAAYAHEIFKND
+224 
-237 LYEIYE
+237 
-243 KQTEYR
+243 
-249 DELRAESKEKIA
+249 
-261 EIIRGINGKK
+261 
-271 YENETLELMLK
+271 
-282 ALAEKLQKHK
+282 
-292 GKKVYGYLPKDVKN
+292 
-306 LVNGVIDELMRDSDL
+306 
-321 QKLYELWYEQR
+321 
-332 ENVLKTYRDK
+332 
-342 MPARM
+342 
-347 SLSANEEFKS
+347 
-357 VRNAVIAE
+357 
-365 VLNLSFSSTPVID
+365 VLNDAS
-378 ETPAEPTDKEIEK
+378 AE
-391 SEKKSRKD
+391 
-399 YKTAWQFYDWAK
+399 
-411 ACMDKNGENYNPE
+411 
-424 FAVKLF
+424 
-430 TEAANG
+430 
-436 GITVAKYK
+436 
-444 LGKMLLNGDGVE
+444 
-456 KDIVKAVEWL
+456 
-466 KQAALEENEFAEYA
+466 
-480 LGRLYLKGEEVEK
+480 
-493 DLPLAMEYLR
+493 
-503 SAAAKGNEYAAELI
+503 
-517 RQKELFDKQNISLCI
+517 QN
-532 SRLFKYLCGV
+532 RV
-542 LQEKTEAIRA
+542 QNEKTEAIRA
-552 NSTNEQ
+552 NSANDH

-576 RVLAGAEGKIAEEIV
+576 RVLAGAAGKIAEEIV
-591 TYGAES
+591 TYGAAD

-661 GENAVYCGAANRVG
+661 GEKAVYCGAANRVG

-713 NSYVGVRFGCG
+713 NSYVGVRFGCDK
-724 TSENFAGIGKKD
+724 SENFAGIGKKD

-771 KFGEKLE
+771 KFGDKLE

-982 GQVYCGTYLAASDTE
+982 GQVYCGTYLAATDTE

>member
-1 MARLIVKWR
+1 M
-10 YIKPGAPKQGEHYV
+10 
-24 DYIAT
+24 
-29 REGVEIESEKWKDEP
+29 
-44 ATKEQEKLV
+44 
-53 NRLIADFPD
+53 
-62 CKDSFEYQDYLSAKT
+62 
-77 KYTATEFI
+77 
-85 DKAIEENV
+85 
-93 DRIGKKENYIG
+93 
-104 YIAMRPR
+104 
-111 VEKSGAHGLIS
+111 
-122 YTDEPIK
+122 
-129 LSKVAKEVGNHDGI
+129 
-143 VWTTI
+143 
-148 ISLRR
+148 
-153 EDAEKL
+153 
-159 GYDNLPA
+159 
-166 WKTLL
+166 
-171 QAKSQ
+171 
-176 DLANAMGVP
+176 
-185 ITDMKWYAAFHN
+185 
-197 ESGHPHVH
+197 
-205 LVSYST
+205 
-211 GKEPYMTRQGLEK
+211 
-224 LKAAYAHEIFKND
+224 
-237 LYEIYE
+237 
-243 KQTEYR
+243 
-249 DELRAESKEKIA
+249 
-261 EIIRGINGKK
+261 
-271 YENETLELMLK
+271 
-282 ALAEKLQKHK
+282 
-292 GKKVYGYLPKDVKN
+292 
-306 LVNGVIDELMRDSDL
+306 
-321 QKLYELWYEQR
+321 
-332 ENVLKTYRDK
+332 
-342 MPARM
+342 
-347 SLSANEEFKS
+347 
-357 VRNAVIAE
+357 
-365 VLNLSFSSTPVID
+365 
-378 ETPAEPTDKEIEK
+378 
-391 SEKKSRKD
+391 
-399 YKTAWQFYDWAK
+399 
-411 ACMDKNGENYNPE
+411 
-424 FAVKLF
+424 
-430 TEAANG
+430 
-436 GITVAKYK
+436 
-444 LGKMLLNGDGVE
+444 
-456 KDIVKAVEWL
+456 
-466 KQAALEENEFAEYA
+466 
-480 LGRLYLKGEEVEK
+480 
-493 DLPLAMEYLR
+493 
-503 SAAAKGNEYAAELI
+503 
-517 RQKELFDKQNISLCI
+517 
-532 SRLFKYLCGV
+532 
-542 LQEKTEAIRA
+542 
-552 NSTNEQ
+552 
-558 RCTVQI
+558 
-564 NLKKRENGNYEM
+564 
-576 RVLAGAEGKIAEEIV
+576 
-591 TYGAES
+591 
-597 GKEPDGVSA
+597 
-606 DGYLAFCGQN
+606 
-616 VKADVTSFTIESNG
+616 
-630 KTTFESAFTHDELA
+630 
-644 YPDESQNG
+644 
-652 KIWTISGRY
+652 
-661 GENAVYCGAANRVG
+661 
-675 LSAGRG
+675 
-681 LRSNTAVEA
+681 
-690 NTETEKT
+690 
-697 FELSFK
+697 
-703 WYYSAAETPQ
+703 
-713 NSYVGVRFGCG
+713 
-724 TSENFAGIGKKD
+724 
-736 GKTVLVWYAKS
+736 
-747 EIRAFVPLSAEAV
+747 PLSAEAV

-778 IEANGVTHELDN
+778 IEANGVTHEFDN

>member
-1 MARLIVKWR
+1 MKN
-10 YIKPGAPKQGEHYV
+10 KHSKT
-24 DYIAT
+24 IA
-29 REGVEIESEKWKDEP
+29 
-44 ATKEQEKLV
+44 L
-53 NRLIADFPD
+53 
-62 CKDSFEYQDYLSAKT
+62 LSACCFAAAAIVIPRSETKT
-77 KYTATEFI
+77 CEAATSAERIFF
-85 DKAIEENV
+85 DNFDAQTLDSRRWNADESSVSLQKQYNVLRLNLTDEWGPAVTLRRYKIEGDCNITFTLTQTSGNGWLGLAFGNKNAGDFTKGAKHVLRLE
-93 DRIGKKENYIG
+93 
-104 YIAMRPR
+104 
-111 VEKSGAHGLIS
+111 EKSVSLHSADIS
-122 YTDEPIK
+122 
-129 LSKVAKEVGNHDGI
+129 G
-143 VWTTI
+143 
-148 ISLRR
+148 
-153 EDAEKL
+153 
-159 GYDNLPA
+159 
-166 WKTLL
+166 
-171 QAKSQ
+171 
-176 DLANAMGVP
+176 
-185 ITDMKWYAAFHN
+185 
-197 ESGHPHVH
+197 
-205 LVSYST
+205 
-211 GKEPYMTRQGLEK
+211 
-224 LKAAYAHEIFKND
+224 
-237 LYEIYE
+237 
-243 KQTEYR
+243 
-249 DELRAESKEKIA
+249 
-261 EIIRGINGKK
+261 
-271 YENETLELMLK
+271 
-282 ALAEKLQKHK
+282 
-292 GKKVYGYLPKDVKN
+292 
-306 LVNGVIDELMRDSDL
+306 
-321 QKLYELWYEQR
+321 
-332 ENVLKTYRDK
+332 
-342 MPARM
+342 
-347 SLSANEEFKS
+347 
-357 VRNAVIAE
+357 
-365 VLNLSFSSTPVID
+365 VLNDAS
-378 ETPAEPTDKEIEK
+378 AE
-391 SEKKSRKD
+391 
-399 YKTAWQFYDWAK
+399 
-411 ACMDKNGENYNPE
+411 
-424 FAVKLF
+424 
-430 TEAANG
+430 
-436 GITVAKYK
+436 
-444 LGKMLLNGDGVE
+444 
-456 KDIVKAVEWL
+456 
-466 KQAALEENEFAEYA
+466 
-480 LGRLYLKGEEVEK
+480 
-493 DLPLAMEYLR
+493 
-503 SAAAKGNEYAAELI
+503 
-517 RQKELFDKQNISLCI
+517 QN
-532 SRLFKYLCGV
+532 RV
-542 LQEKTEAIRA
+542 QNEKTEAIRTHSA
-552 NSTNEQ
+552 NEQ

-564 NLKKRENGNYEM
+564 NLKKRENGSYEM
-576 RVLAGAEGKIAEEIV
+576 RVFAGAAGKNAEEIV
-591 TYGAES
+591 TYGAAD
-597 GKEPDGVSA
+597 GKEPDGISA

-616 VKADVTSFTIESNG
+616 VKADVASFKIEANG
-630 KTTFESAFTHDELA
+630 KTAFESAFTHDELA

-681 LRSNTAVEA
+681 LQANTAVEA

-713 NSYVGVRFGCG
+713 NSYVGVRFGCDK
-724 TSENFAGIGKKD
+724 SENFAGIGKKD

-747 EIRAFVPLSAEAV
+747 EIRAFVLLSAEAV

-778 IEANGVTHELDN
+778 IEANGVTYELDN
-790 FDTTGNFALSLYRT
+790 FDTTGNFALSIYSPDDAK
-804 GETGNEAAGD
+804 NEAAGD

-914 LRVTDERNV
+914 LQVTDERNV

-982 GQVYCGTYLAASDTE
+982 GQVYCGTYLATSDTE

-1051 VTGVNTCGYA
+1051 VMGVNTCGYA

>member
-1 MARLIVKWR
+1 MKH
-10 YIKPGAPKQGEHYV
+10 KHSKT
-24 DYIAT
+24 IA
-29 REGVEIESEKWKDEP
+29 
-44 ATKEQEKLV
+44 L
-53 NRLIADFPD
+53 
-62 CKDSFEYQDYLSAKT
+62 LSACCFVAAAIVIPRGET
-77 KYTATEFI
+77 KPCEAATSAERIFF
-85 DKAIEENV
+85 DNFDAQTLDSRRWNADESSVSLQKQYNVLRLNLADEWGPAVTLRQYKIEGDCNITFTLTQTSGNGWLGLAFGNKNAGDFTKGAKHVLRLE
-93 DRIGKKENYIG
+93 
-104 YIAMRPR
+104 
-111 VEKSGAHGLIS
+111 EKSVSLHSADIS
-122 YTDEPIK
+122 
-129 LSKVAKEVGNHDGI
+129 G
-143 VWTTI
+143 
-148 ISLRR
+148 
-153 EDAEKL
+153 
-159 GYDNLPA
+159 
-166 WKTLL
+166 
-171 QAKSQ
+171 
-176 DLANAMGVP
+176 
-185 ITDMKWYAAFHN
+185 
-197 ESGHPHVH
+197 
-205 LVSYST
+205 
-211 GKEPYMTRQGLEK
+211 
-224 LKAAYAHEIFKND
+224 
-237 LYEIYE
+237 
-243 KQTEYR
+243 
-249 DELRAESKEKIA
+249 
-261 EIIRGINGKK
+261 
-271 YENETLELMLK
+271 
-282 ALAEKLQKHK
+282 
-292 GKKVYGYLPKDVKN
+292 
-306 LVNGVIDELMRDSDL
+306 
-321 QKLYELWYEQR
+321 
-332 ENVLKTYRDK
+332 
-342 MPARM
+342 
-347 SLSANEEFKS
+347 
-357 VRNAVIAE
+357 
-365 VLNLSFSSTPVID
+365 VLNDAS
-378 ETPAEPTDKEIEK
+378 AE
-391 SEKKSRKD
+391 
-399 YKTAWQFYDWAK
+399 
-411 ACMDKNGENYNPE
+411 
-424 FAVKLF
+424 
-430 TEAANG
+430 
-436 GITVAKYK
+436 
-444 LGKMLLNGDGVE
+444 
-456 KDIVKAVEWL
+456 
-466 KQAALEENEFAEYA
+466 
-480 LGRLYLKGEEVEK
+480 
-493 DLPLAMEYLR
+493 
-503 SAAAKGNEYAAELI
+503 
-517 RQKELFDKQNISLCI
+517 QN
-532 SRLFKYLCGV
+532 RV
-542 LQEKTEAIRA
+542 QNEKTEAIRA
-552 NSTNEQ
+552 NSANEQ

-576 RVLAGAEGKIAEEIV
+576 RVLAGAAGKIAEEIV

-630 KTTFESAFTHDELA
+630 KTAFESAFTHDELA

-661 GENAVYCGAANRVG
+661 GEKAVYCGAANRVG

-713 NSYVGVRFGCG
+713 NSYVGVRFGCDK
-724 TSENFAGIGKKD
+724 SENFAGIGKKD

>member
-1 MARLIVKWR
+1 MKH
-10 YIKPGAPKQGEHYV
+10 KHSKT
-24 DYIAT
+24 IA
-29 REGVEIESEKWKDEP
+29 
-44 ATKEQEKLV
+44 L
-53 NRLIADFPD
+53 
-62 CKDSFEYQDYLSAKT
+62 LSACCFAAAAIMIPHGETKT
-77 KYTATEFI
+77 CEAATSAERIFF
-85 DKAIEENV
+85 DNFDAQTLDSRRWNADESSVSLQKQYNVLRLNLADEWGPAITLRQYKIEGDCNITFTLTQTSGNGWLGLAFGNKNAGDFTKGAKHVLRLE
-93 DRIGKKENYIG
+93 
-104 YIAMRPR
+104 
-111 VEKSGAHGLIS
+111 EKSVSLHSADIS
-122 YTDEPIK
+122 
-129 LSKVAKEVGNHDGI
+129 G
-143 VWTTI
+143 
-148 ISLRR
+148 
-153 EDAEKL
+153 
-159 GYDNLPA
+159 
-166 WKTLL
+166 
-171 QAKSQ
+171 
-176 DLANAMGVP
+176 
-185 ITDMKWYAAFHN
+185 
-197 ESGHPHVH
+197 
-205 LVSYST
+205 
-211 GKEPYMTRQGLEK
+211 
-224 LKAAYAHEIFKND
+224 
-237 LYEIYE
+237 
-243 KQTEYR
+243 
-249 DELRAESKEKIA
+249 
-261 EIIRGINGKK
+261 
-271 YENETLELMLK
+271 
-282 ALAEKLQKHK
+282 
-292 GKKVYGYLPKDVKN
+292 
-306 LVNGVIDELMRDSDL
+306 
-321 QKLYELWYEQR
+321 
-332 ENVLKTYRDK
+332 
-342 MPARM
+342 
-347 SLSANEEFKS
+347 
-357 VRNAVIAE
+357 
-365 VLNLSFSSTPVID
+365 VLNDAS
-378 ETPAEPTDKEIEK
+378 AE
-391 SEKKSRKD
+391 
-399 YKTAWQFYDWAK
+399 
-411 ACMDKNGENYNPE
+411 
-424 FAVKLF
+424 
-430 TEAANG
+430 
-436 GITVAKYK
+436 
-444 LGKMLLNGDGVE
+444 
-456 KDIVKAVEWL
+456 
-466 KQAALEENEFAEYA
+466 
-480 LGRLYLKGEEVEK
+480 
-493 DLPLAMEYLR
+493 
-503 SAAAKGNEYAAELI
+503 
-517 RQKELFDKQNISLCI
+517 QN
-532 SRLFKYLCGV
+532 RV
-542 LQEKTEAIRA
+542 QNEKTEAIRA
-552 NSTNEQ
+552 NSANEQ

-713 NSYVGVRFGCG
+713 NSYVGVRFGCDK
-724 TSENFAGIGKKD
+724 SENFAGIGKKD

-747 EIRAFVPLSAEAV
+747 EIRAFVLLSAEAV

-778 IEANGVTHELDN
+778 IEANGVTHKLDN

>member
-1 MARLIVKWR
+1 MKH
-10 YIKPGAPKQGEHYV
+10 KHSKT
-24 DYIAT
+24 IA
-29 REGVEIESEKWKDEP
+29 
-44 ATKEQEKLV
+44 L
-53 NRLIADFPD
+53 
-62 CKDSFEYQDYLSAKT
+62 LSACCFVAAAIVIPCGET
-77 KYTATEFI
+77 KPCEAATSAERIFF
-85 DKAIEENV
+85 DNFDAQTLDSRRWNADESSVSLQKQYNVLRLNLADEWGPAVTLRQYKIEGDCNITFTLTQTSGNGWLGLAFGNKNAGDFTKGAKHVLRLE
-93 DRIGKKENYIG
+93 
-104 YIAMRPR
+104 
-111 VEKSGAHGLIS
+111 EKS
-122 YTDEPIK
+122 
-129 LSKVAKEVGNHDGI
+129 V
-143 VWTTI
+143 
-148 ISLRR
+148 SLHS
-153 EDAEKL
+153 A
-159 GYDNLPA
+159 DN
-166 WKTLL
+166 
-171 QAKSQ
+171 
-176 DLANAMGVP
+176 
-185 ITDMKWYAAFHN
+185 
-197 ESGHPHVH
+197 SG
-205 LVSYST
+205 
-211 GKEPYMTRQGLEK
+211 
-224 LKAAYAHEIFKND
+224 
-237 LYEIYE
+237 
-243 KQTEYR
+243 
-249 DELRAESKEKIA
+249 
-261 EIIRGINGKK
+261 
-271 YENETLELMLK
+271 
-282 ALAEKLQKHK
+282 
-292 GKKVYGYLPKDVKN
+292 
-306 LVNGVIDELMRDSDL
+306 
-321 QKLYELWYEQR
+321 
-332 ENVLKTYRDK
+332 
-342 MPARM
+342 
-347 SLSANEEFKS
+347 
-357 VRNAVIAE
+357 
-365 VLNLSFSSTPVID
+365 VLNDAS
-378 ETPAEPTDKEIEK
+378 
-391 SEKKSRKD
+391 
-399 YKTAWQFYDWAK
+399 
-411 ACMDKNGENYNPE
+411 
-424 FAVKLF
+424 
-430 TEAANG
+430 
-436 GITVAKYK
+436 
-444 LGKMLLNGDGVE
+444 VE
-456 KDIVKAVEWL
+456 
-466 KQAALEENEFAEYA
+466 
-480 LGRLYLKGEEVEK
+480 
-493 DLPLAMEYLR
+493 
-503 SAAAKGNEYAAELI
+503 
-517 RQKELFDKQNISLCI
+517 QN
-532 SRLFKYLCGV
+532 RV
-542 LQEKTEAIRA
+542 QNEKTEAIRA
-552 NSTNEQ
+552 NSANEQ

-591 TYGAES
+591 TYGAAD

-616 VKADVTSFTIESNG
+616 VKADVASFKIEANG
-630 KTTFESAFTHDELA
+630 KTTFESAFTHEELA

-713 NSYVGVRFGCG
+713 NSYVGVRFGCDK
-724 TSENFAGIGKKD
+724 SENFAGIGKKD

>member
-1 MARLIVKWR
+1 MKH
-10 YIKPGAPKQGEHYV
+10 KHSKT
-24 DYIAT
+24 IA
-29 REGVEIESEKWKDEP
+29 
-44 ATKEQEKLV
+44 L
-53 NRLIADFPD
+53 
-62 CKDSFEYQDYLSAKT
+62 LSACCFAAAAIMIPRGETKT
-77 KYTATEFI
+77 CEAATSVERIFF
-85 DKAIEENV
+85 DNFDAQTLDSRRWNADEASVSLQKQYNVLRMNLADEWGPAVTLRPYKIEGDCNITFTLTQTSGNGWLGLAFGNKNAGDFTKGAKHVLRLE
-93 DRIGKKENYIG
+93 
-104 YIAMRPR
+104 
-111 VEKSGAHGLIS
+111 EKSVSLHSADIS
-122 YTDEPIK
+122 
-129 LSKVAKEVGNHDGI
+129 G
-143 VWTTI
+143 
-148 ISLRR
+148 
-153 EDAEKL
+153 
-159 GYDNLPA
+159 
-166 WKTLL
+166 
-171 QAKSQ
+171 
-176 DLANAMGVP
+176 
-185 ITDMKWYAAFHN
+185 
-197 ESGHPHVH
+197 
-205 LVSYST
+205 
-211 GKEPYMTRQGLEK
+211 
-224 LKAAYAHEIFKND
+224 
-237 LYEIYE
+237 
-243 KQTEYR
+243 
-249 DELRAESKEKIA
+249 
-261 EIIRGINGKK
+261 
-271 YENETLELMLK
+271 
-282 ALAEKLQKHK
+282 
-292 GKKVYGYLPKDVKN
+292 
-306 LVNGVIDELMRDSDL
+306 
-321 QKLYELWYEQR
+321 
-332 ENVLKTYRDK
+332 
-342 MPARM
+342 
-347 SLSANEEFKS
+347 
-357 VRNAVIAE
+357 
-365 VLNLSFSSTPVID
+365 VLNDAS
-378 ETPAEPTDKEIEK
+378 AE
-391 SEKKSRKD
+391 
-399 YKTAWQFYDWAK
+399 
-411 ACMDKNGENYNPE
+411 
-424 FAVKLF
+424 
-430 TEAANG
+430 
-436 GITVAKYK
+436 
-444 LGKMLLNGDGVE
+444 
-456 KDIVKAVEWL
+456 
-466 KQAALEENEFAEYA
+466 
-480 LGRLYLKGEEVEK
+480 
-493 DLPLAMEYLR
+493 
-503 SAAAKGNEYAAELI
+503 
-517 RQKELFDKQNISLCI
+517 QN
-532 SRLFKYLCGV
+532 RV
-542 LQEKTEAIRA
+542 QNEKTEAIRT
-552 NSTNEQ
+552 NSANEQ

-661 GENAVYCGAANRVG
+661 GEKAVYCGAANRVG

-713 NSYVGVRFGCG
+713 NSYVGVRFGCDK
-724 TSENFAGIGKKD
+724 SENFAGIGKKD

-778 IEANGVTHELDN
+778 IEANGVTYEFDN

>member
-1 MARLIVKWR
+1 MK
-10 YIKPGAPKQGEHYV
+10 YKHSKT
-24 DYIAT
+24 IA
-29 REGVEIESEKWKDEP
+29 
-44 ATKEQEKLV
+44 L
-53 NRLIADFPD
+53 
-62 CKDSFEYQDYLSAKT
+62 LSACCFAAAAICISVGKT
-77 KYTATEFI
+77 KTCEAATSAERIFF
-85 DKAIEENV
+85 DNFDAQTLDSRRWNADESSVSLQKQYNVLRLNLADEWGPAVTLRRYKIEGDCN
-93 DRIGKKENYIG
+93 
-104 YIAMRPR
+104 IAFTLTQTSGNGWLGLAFGNKNAGDFTKGAKHVLRLE
-111 VEKSGAHGLIS
+111 EKSVSLHSADIS
-122 YTDEPIK
+122 
-129 LSKVAKEVGNHDGI
+129 G
-143 VWTTI
+143 
-148 ISLRR
+148 
-153 EDAEKL
+153 
-159 GYDNLPA
+159 
-166 WKTLL
+166 
-171 QAKSQ
+171 
-176 DLANAMGVP
+176 
-185 ITDMKWYAAFHN
+185 
-197 ESGHPHVH
+197 
-205 LVSYST
+205 
-211 GKEPYMTRQGLEK
+211 
-224 LKAAYAHEIFKND
+224 
-237 LYEIYE
+237 
-243 KQTEYR
+243 
-249 DELRAESKEKIA
+249 
-261 EIIRGINGKK
+261 
-271 YENETLELMLK
+271 
-282 ALAEKLQKHK
+282 
-292 GKKVYGYLPKDVKN
+292 
-306 LVNGVIDELMRDSDL
+306 
-321 QKLYELWYEQR
+321 
-332 ENVLKTYRDK
+332 
-342 MPARM
+342 
-347 SLSANEEFKS
+347 
-357 VRNAVIAE
+357 
-365 VLNLSFSSTPVID
+365 VLNDAS
-378 ETPAEPTDKEIEK
+378 AE
-391 SEKKSRKD
+391 
-399 YKTAWQFYDWAK
+399 
-411 ACMDKNGENYNPE
+411 
-424 FAVKLF
+424 
-430 TEAANG
+430 
-436 GITVAKYK
+436 
-444 LGKMLLNGDGVE
+444 
-456 KDIVKAVEWL
+456 
-466 KQAALEENEFAEYA
+466 
-480 LGRLYLKGEEVEK
+480 
-493 DLPLAMEYLR
+493 
-503 SAAAKGNEYAAELI
+503 
-517 RQKELFDKQNISLCI
+517 QN
-532 SRLFKYLCGV
+532 RV
-542 LQEKTEAIRA
+542 QNEKTEAIRT
-552 NSTNEQ
+552 NSANEQ

-564 NLKKRENGNYEM
+564 NLKKRENGSYEM
-576 RVLAGAEGKIAEEIV
+576 RVFAGAAGKNAEEIV
-591 TYGAES
+591 TYGAAD
-597 GKEPDGVSA
+597 GKEPDGISA

-616 VKADVTSFTIESNG
+616 VKADVASFKIEANG
-630 KTTFESAFTHDELA
+630 KTAFESAFTHDELA

-675 LSAGRG
+675 LSIGRG
-681 LRSNTAVEA
+681 LQANTAVEA

-713 NSYVGVRFGCG
+713 NSYVGVRFGCDK
-724 TSENFAGIGKKD
+724 SENFAGIGKKD

-747 EIRAFVPLSAEAV
+747 EIRAFESLPAEAV

-790 FDTTGNFALSLYRT
+790 FDTTGNFALSLYRA
-804 GETGNEAAGD
+804 GETGNEAARD

-914 LRVTDERNV
+914 LQVTDERNV

-1005 APISYDLWGDKSA
+1005 APIFYDLWGDKSA

-1051 VTGVNTCGYA
+1051 VTSVNTCGYA